1 MPDITFLLVRSRL
14 ISGLEETLTRG
25 SCLRRL
31 VVPAMLVS
39 VLLSSTAAP
48 RAHAQND
55 APIFTW
61 PGKVKV
67 STSTLEIREGESAT
81 YNLWLTR
88 QPSADGWWV
97 RVHVDGVVRYDGG
110 FDQDEGYKGI
120 RWTPSVGWEFNKNNS
135 NPAVATPPRGFTI
148 RAVQDADDEDELVE
162 FTHEVWDENTNC
174 PPSLHG
180 IAKVTVRIIDDDRDS
195 GGTLPKLSIQDTPV
209 VEGNTAEFRVRLT
222 PSSEQTV
229 TVDFATADVT
239 AEAGTDYTAQSDTL
253 TFRAGQTIK
262 RIFVPTTDDR
272 FHEPE
277 EHFRVT
283 LSNPSGAT
291 LADATGEGR
300 ISDNDRPE
308 LSIGSASV
316 EEGNTARFEVRLA
329 PPSEQ
334 TVTVAYATMNVT
346 AEAGTDY
353 TARSGTLTFSA
364 RQTMMTI
371 SVPTTDDTER
381 ESDEHFRVTLSNPS
395 GATLND
401 ATGEGTIFDNDG
413 GPTMPELSIGD
424 ASVEEGGMARFEV
437 RLAPSN
443 DQTVTVAYSTTDG
456 TAAAGTDY
464 TAQSDTLT
472 FPASQTAVT
481 MTISVQTTD
490 DDEQESDERFMVIL
504 SSPSGATLNYDT
516 GEGTIIDND
525 GDGGGGNG
533 GGNGGGGGDGG
544 GGGGGDGSRDVGELT
559 TLSIDDATVVEG
571 DLAKFEVTLS
581 EAATAV
587 VMVDYS
593 TVDGTAVARSDYT
606 TTSGTLSFEQ
616 GEERKTI
623 LVPTV
628 QDATAEET
636 EVFTMQLSSPS
647 GATVA
652 NGTGTGTITD
662 DDEPPMLTIDDA
674 PPVDEGDAAAFVVRL
689 SAASGLAVTVA
700 YRTVDGTAVAGL
712 DYKSASGELRFEPG
726 ETTQTVSVETLEDEL
741 SEDAERFTVELSAAL
756 GATVADGV
764 GEGTISDDDDAPE
777 LSIDDVPAVSEG
789 ETAEFTV
796 RLSEAS
802 GRAVTVS
809 YRTVDGTAVAGS
821 DYKSASGELRFEPGE
836 TTQTVSV
843 ETLEDELSE
852 DAERFTV
859 ELSAALG
866 ATVADG
872 VGEGTIS
879 DDDDAPELSIDDA
892 PAVSEGETAEFTVRL
907 SEASGRAVTVSYRT
921 VDGTAVAGSD
931 YKSASGELR
940 FEPGETTQTVSV
952 ETLADELAEDAE
964 QFTVELSAALGATVA
979 DGVGEGTISD
989 DDDAP
994 ELSIDDAPAVS
1005 EGETAEFTVRLS
1017 EASGR
1022 AVTVSYRTVDGT
1034 AVAGSDYKSA
1044 SGELRFEPGETT
1056 QTVSVETLADELAE
1070 DAEQFTVELSAAL
1083 GATVADGVGEGT
1095 ISDDDDAPELSIDD
1109 VPAVSEGETAEF
1121 TVRLSATSGRAV
1133 TVSYRTVDGTAEAGL
1148 DYKSASG
1155 ELRFEP
1161 GETTQTVSVET
1172 LEDELSEDAERFTV
1186 ELSAA
1191 SGATVSDGVGEGT
1204 ISDDDDAP
1212 ELSIDDAP
1220 AVSEGETAEFTV
1232 RLSEASGRAVT
1243 VSYRTVDGTAV
1254 AGLDYAAT
1262 EGTLRY
1268 EPGETTQ
1275 AISVE
1280 TLADGLA
1287 DDVER
1292 FTVELSAPSGAT
1304 VADGTGVGTIT
1315 DDVKERI
1322 GKINRV
1328 ILPEVGRALAFSA
1341 VTCRIDQVLAGGT
1354 TRGRA
1359 ALPPARP
1366 SLSPALASGRW
1377 ASQPSL
1383 SGRPSLSPA
1392 LTSGRWAAAGTQ
1404 PLPLERTLDDLS
1416 FPARSQEEEGGDG
1429 RFAAWGCADHRNLS
1443 GDPYGP
1449 IAWSG
1454 GVSSVHMGAD
1464 TRLGPG
1470 LLAGLS
1476 LSRSWGSFDYQV
1488 GGRNSAAS
1496 GGEYQLGMA
1505 GVHPYLAWSVSPD
1518 LDVWGTV
1525 SHYWGDIRI
1534 VDDLV
1539 GRVQTSPATL
1549 NSGMM
1554 GVSGRLMTRG
1564 ATTVK
1569 LKGDWG
1575 LASINAAGGGKVFE
1589 EATANIR
1596 RLRLRTEVSHARKLS
1611 AGKSLTPWGE
1621 LGVRHDGGDGQH
1633 GAGLEVGGGLRFQ
1646 DLGGGLTAES
1656 YGRWLALHHG
1666 TLQEWGFGA
1675 LLRYAPGRSGRGPS
1689 VSLGPSW
1696 GDTASGVQRLWE
1708 RGVTDPTLYEVPGS
1722 RLDAQFGYGF
1732 TAFRGRGLLTPYAR
1746 LSLAHDA
1753 ARGYRLGSRLALG
1766 PSASVSIEAQ
1776 RREYPAAP
1784 INHALL
1790 VLGTLQF

>member
-1 MPDITFLLVRSRL
+1 
-14 ISGLEETLTRG
+14 
-25 SCLRRL
+25 
-31 VVPAMLVS
+31 MLVS
-39 VLLSSTAAP
+39 ALLSSTAAP

-135 NPAVATPPRGFTI
+135 NPAVATPPRGVTI

-174 PPSLHG
+174 PPSLHW

-504 SSPSGATLNYDT
+504 SSPSGATLNDDT

-533 GGNGGGGGDGG
+533 GGGGDGG
-544 GGGGGDGSRDVGELT
+544 GGSDDGDGDGSRDVGELP

-700 YRTVDGTAVAGL
+700 YRTVDGTAEAGL

-741 SEDAERFTVELSAAL
+741 SEDAERFTVELSAAS
-756 GATVADGV
+756 GATVSDG
-764 GEGTISDDDDAPE
+764 I
-777 LSIDDVPAVSEG
+777 
-789 ETAEFTV
+789 
-796 RLSEAS
+796 
-802 GRAVTVS
+802 
-809 YRTVDGTAVAGS
+809 
-821 DYKSASGELRFEPGE
+821 
-836 TTQTVSV
+836 
-843 ETLEDELSE
+843 
-852 DAERFTV
+852 
-859 ELSAALG
+859 
-866 ATVADG
+866 
-872 VGEGTIS
+872 GEGTIS

-907 SEASGRAVTVSYRT
+907 SEASGAAVSVSYRT

-940 FEPGETTQTVSV
+940 FEPGEAARTVTV
-952 ETLADELAEDAE
+952 ETLADELAEDTE
-964 QFTVELSAALGATVA
+964 QFTVELSA
-979 DGVGEGTISD
+979 
-989 DDDAP
+989 P
-994 ELSIDDAPAVS
+994 
-1005 EGETAEFTVRLS
+1005 
-1017 EASGR
+1017 
-1022 AVTVSYRTVDGT
+1022 
-1034 AVAGSDYKSA
+1034 
-1044 SGELRFEPGETT
+1044 
-1056 QTVSVETLADELAE
+1056 
-1070 DAEQFTVELSAAL
+1070 L

-1191 SGATVSDGVGEGT
+1191 SGATVSDGIGEGT

-1232 RLSEASGRAVT
+1232 RLSEASGAAVS

-1275 AISVE
+1275 AISAE

-1287 DDVER
+1287 EDVER

-1304 VADGTGVGTIT
+1304 VSDGTGVGTIT

-1746 LSLAHDA
+1746 LSLAHEA

>member
-1 MPDITFLLVRSRL
+1 
-14 ISGLEETLTRG
+14 
-25 SCLRRL
+25 
-31 VVPAMLVS
+31 MLVS
-39 VLLSSTAAP
+39 ALLSSTAAP

-110 FDQDEGYKGI
+110 FDQPEGYKGI

-277 EHFRVT
+277 ERFRVT

-291 LADATGEGR
+291 LADATGEGM

-504 SSPSGATLNYDT
+504 SSPSGATLNDDT

-544 GGGGGDGSRDVGELT
+544 GGGSDDGDGDGDGDGSRDVGELP

-700 YRTVDGTAVAGL
+700 YRTVDGTAVAG
-712 DYKSASGELRFEPG
+712 
-726 ETTQTVSVETLEDEL
+726 
-741 SEDAERFTVELSAAL
+741 
-756 GATVADGV
+756 
-764 GEGTISDDDDAPE
+764 
-777 LSIDDVPAVSEG
+777 
-789 ETAEFTV
+789 
-796 RLSEAS
+796 
-802 GRAVTVS
+802 
-809 YRTVDGTAVAGS
+809 S

-836 TTQTVSV
+836 TTQTV
-843 ETLEDELSE
+843 T
-852 DAERFTV
+852 
-859 ELSAALG
+859 
-866 ATVADG
+866 
-872 VGEGTIS
+872 
-879 DDDDAPELSIDDA
+879 
-892 PAVSEGETAEFTVRL
+892 
-907 SEASGRAVTVSYRT
+907 
-921 VDGTAVAGSD
+921 
-931 YKSASGELR
+931 
-940 FEPGETTQTVSV
+940 V
-952 ETLADELAEDAE
+952 ETLADELAEDTE
-964 QFTVELSAALGATVA
+964 QFTVELSA
-979 DGVGEGTISD
+979 
-989 DDDAP
+989 P
-994 ELSIDDAPAVS
+994 
-1005 EGETAEFTVRLS
+1005 
-1017 EASGR
+1017 
-1022 AVTVSYRTVDGT
+1022 
-1034 AVAGSDYKSA
+1034 
-1044 SGELRFEPGETT
+1044 
-1056 QTVSVETLADELAE
+1056 
-1070 DAEQFTVELSAAL
+1070 L

-1133 TVSYRTVDGTAEAGL
+1133 TVSYRTVDGTAVAGSDYKSASGEL
-1148 DYKSASG
+1148 LFEPGETTQTVTVETLADELAEDTEQFTVELSAPLGATVADGVGEGTISDDDDAPELSIDDAPAVSEGETAEFTVRLSATSGRAVTVSYRTVDGTAVAGSDYKSASG
-1155 ELRFEP
+1155 ELRYEP

-1191 SGATVSDGVGEGT
+1191 SVATVSDGIGEGT

-1232 RLSEASGRAVT
+1232 RLSEASGAAVS

-1254 AGLDYAAT
+1254 AGRDYAAT

-1275 AISVE
+1275 TISAE

-1287 DDVER
+1287 EDVER

-1315 DDVKERI
+1315 DDAKERI

-1328 ILPEVGRALAFSA
+1328 ILPEVVRALAFSA

-1377 ASQPSL
+1377 ASQPPL

-1416 FPARSQEEEGGDG
+1416 FPARLQEEEGGDG

-1488 GGRNSAAS
+1488 GGRNSAAG

-1656 YGRWLALHHG
+1656 YGRWLASHHG

-1776 RREYPAAP
+1776 RREHPAAP

>member
-1 MPDITFLLVRSRL
+1 M
-14 ISGLEETLTRG
+14 EETLTRG

-39 VLLSSTAAP
+39 ALLSSTAAP

-135 NPAVATPPRGFTI
+135 NPAVATPPRGVTI

-277 EHFRVT
+277 EHFRVN

-481 MTISVQTTD
+481 MTILVQTTD

-504 SSPSGATLNYDT
+504 SSPSGATLNDDT

-533 GGNGGGGGDGG
+533 GGGGDGG
-544 GGGGGDGSRDVGELT
+544 GGGGGGGGSDDGDGDGSRDVGELP

-700 YRTVDGTAVAGL
+700 YRTVDGTAVAG
-712 DYKSASGELRFEPG
+712 
-726 ETTQTVSVETLEDEL
+726 
-741 SEDAERFTVELSAAL
+741 
-756 GATVADGV
+756 
-764 GEGTISDDDDAPE
+764 
-777 LSIDDVPAVSEG
+777 
-789 ETAEFTV
+789 
-796 RLSEAS
+796 
-802 GRAVTVS
+802 
-809 YRTVDGTAVAGS
+809 S

-859 ELSAALG
+859 ELSAASG
-866 ATVADG
+866 ATVSDG
-872 VGEGTIS
+872 IGEGTIS

-907 SEASGRAVTVSYRT
+907 SEASGAAVSVSYRT

-940 FEPGETTQTVSV
+940 FEPGEAARTVTV
-952 ETLADELAEDAE
+952 ETLADELAEDTE
-964 QFTVELSAALGATVA
+964 QFTVELSA
-979 DGVGEGTISD
+979 
-989 DDDAP
+989 P
-994 ELSIDDAPAVS
+994 
-1005 EGETAEFTVRLS
+1005 
-1017 EASGR
+1017 
-1022 AVTVSYRTVDGT
+1022 
-1034 AVAGSDYKSA
+1034 
-1044 SGELRFEPGETT
+1044 
-1056 QTVSVETLADELAE
+1056 
-1070 DAEQFTVELSAAL
+1070 L

-1191 SGATVSDGVGEGT
+1191 SGATVSDGIGEGT

-1232 RLSEASGRAVT
+1232 RLSEASGAAVS

-1268 EPGETTQ
+1268 DPGETTQ
-1275 AISVE
+1275 AISAE

-1287 DDVER
+1287 EDVER

-1746 LSLAHDA
+1746 LSLAHEA

>member
-1 MPDITFLLVRSRL
+1 
-14 ISGLEETLTRG
+14 
-25 SCLRRL
+25 
-31 VVPAMLVS
+31 MLVS
-39 VLLSSTAAP
+39 ALLSSTAAP

-110 FDQDEGYKGI
+110 FDQPEGYKGI

-135 NPAVATPPRGFTI
+135 NPAVATPPRGVTI

-277 EHFRVT
+277 ERFRVT

-504 SSPSGATLNYDT
+504 SSPSGATLNDDT

-544 GGGGGDGSRDVGELT
+544 GGGSDDGGGGGDGSRDVGELP

-700 YRTVDGTAVAGL
+700 YRTVDGTAVAGS

-726 ETTQTVSVETLEDEL
+726 EAARTVTVETLADEL
-741 SEDAERFTVELSAAL
+741 AEDTEQFTVELSAPL

-777 LSIDDVPAVSEG
+777 LSIDDAPAVSEG

-796 RLSEAS
+796 RLSATSGRAVTVSYRTVDGTAVAGSDYKSASGELRFEPGEAARTVTVETLADELAEDTEQFTVELSAPLGATVADGVGEGTISDDDDAPELSIDDAPAVSEGETAEFTVRLSATSGRAVTVSYRTVDGTAVAGSDYKSASGELRFEPGETTRTVTVETLADELAEDTEQFTVELSAPLGATVADGVGEGTISDDDDAPELSIDDAPAVSEGETAEFTVRLSATSGRAVTVSYRTVDGTAVAGSDYKSASGELRFEPGEAARTVTVETLADELAEDTEQFTVELSAPLGATVADGVGEGTISDDDDAPELSIDDAPAVSEGETAEFTVRLSATS

-859 ELSAALG
+859 ELSAASV
-866 ATVADG
+866 ATVSDG
-872 VGEGTIS
+872 IGEGTIS

-907 SEASGRAVTVSYRT
+907 SEASGA
-921 VDGTAVAGSD
+921 
-931 YKSASGELR
+931 
-940 FEPGETTQTVSV
+940 
-952 ETLADELAEDAE
+952 
-964 QFTVELSAALGATVA
+964 
-979 DGVGEGTISD
+979 
-989 DDDAP
+989 
-994 ELSIDDAPAVS
+994 AVS
-1005 EGETAEFTVRLS
+1005 
-1017 EASGR
+1017 
-1022 AVTVSYRTVDGT
+1022 
-1034 AVAGSDYKSA
+1034 
-1044 SGELRFEPGETT
+1044 
-1056 QTVSVETLADELAE
+1056 
-1070 DAEQFTVELSAAL
+1070 
-1083 GATVADGVGEGT
+1083 
-1095 ISDDDDAPELSIDD
+1095 
-1109 VPAVSEGETAEF
+1109 
-1121 TVRLSATSGRAV
+1121 
-1133 TVSYRTVDGTAEAGL
+1133 
-1148 DYKSASG
+1148 
-1155 ELRFEP
+1155 
-1161 GETTQTVSVET
+1161 
-1172 LEDELSEDAERFTV
+1172 
-1186 ELSAA
+1186 
-1191 SGATVSDGVGEGT
+1191 
-1204 ISDDDDAP
+1204 
-1212 ELSIDDAP
+1212 
-1220 AVSEGETAEFTV
+1220 
-1232 RLSEASGRAVT
+1232 

-1275 AISVE
+1275 TISAE

-1287 DDVER
+1287 EDVER

-1315 DDVKERI
+1315 DDAKERI

-1377 ASQPSL
+1377 ASQPPL

-1488 GGRNSAAS
+1488 GGRNSAAG

-1525 SHYWGDIRI
+1525 SHYRGDIRI

-1633 GAGLEVGGGLRFQ
+1633 GTGLEVGGGLRFQ

-1656 YGRWLALHHG
+1656 YGRWLASHHG

>member
-1 MPDITFLLVRSRL
+1 M
-14 ISGLEETLTRG
+14 ETL
-25 SCLRRL
+25 
-31 VVPAMLVS
+31 
-39 VLLSSTAAP
+39 
-48 RAHAQND
+48 
-55 APIFTW
+55 
-61 PGKVKV
+61 
-67 STSTLEIREGESAT
+67 
-81 YNLWLTR
+81 
-88 QPSADGWWV
+88 
-97 RVHVDGVVRYDGG
+97 
-110 FDQDEGYKGI
+110 
-120 RWTPSVGWEFNKNNS
+120 
-135 NPAVATPPRGFTI
+135 
-148 RAVQDADDEDELVE
+148 EDELAEDAERFTVE
-162 FTHEVWDENTNC
+162 
-174 PPSLHG
+174 
-180 IAKVTVRIIDDDRDS
+180 
-195 GGTLPKLSIQDTPV
+195 LS
-209 VEGNTAEFRVRLT
+209 A
-222 PSSEQTV
+222 
-229 TVDFATADVT
+229 A
-239 AEAGTDYTAQSDTL
+239 
-253 TFRAGQTIK
+253 
-262 RIFVPTTDDR
+262 
-272 FHEPE
+272 
-277 EHFRVT
+277 
-283 LSNPSGAT
+283 SGAT
-291 LADATGEGR
+291 V
-300 ISDNDRPE
+300 SDG
-308 LSIGSASV
+308 I
-316 EEGNTARFEVRLA
+316 
-329 PPSEQ
+329 
-334 TVTVAYATMNVT
+334 
-346 AEAGTDY
+346 
-353 TARSGTLTFSA
+353 
-364 RQTMMTI
+364 
-371 SVPTTDDTER
+371 
-381 ESDEHFRVTLSNPS
+381 
-395 GATLND
+395 
-401 ATGEGTIFDNDG
+401 GEGTI
-413 GPTMPELSIGD
+413 S
-424 ASVEEGGMARFEV
+424 
-437 RLAPSN
+437 
-443 DQTVTVAYSTTDG
+443 
-456 TAAAGTDY
+456 
-464 TAQSDTLT
+464 
-472 FPASQTAVT
+472 
-481 MTISVQTTD
+481 D
-490 DDEQESDERFMVIL
+490 DDDAPE
-504 SSPSGATLNYDT
+504 
-516 GEGTIIDND
+516 
-525 GDGGGGNG
+525 
-533 GGNGGGGGDGG
+533 
-544 GGGGGDGSRDVGELT
+544 
-559 TLSIDDATVVEG
+559 LSIDDAPAVSEGETAEFTVR
-571 DLAKFEVTLS
+571 LS
-581 EAATAV
+581 EA
-587 VMVDYS
+587 
-593 TVDGTAVARSDYT
+593 
-606 TTSGTLSFEQ
+606 
-616 GEERKTI
+616 
-623 LVPTV
+623 
-628 QDATAEET
+628 
-636 EVFTMQLSSPS
+636 S
-647 GATVA
+647 GA
-652 NGTGTGTITD
+652 
-662 DDEPPMLTIDDA
+662 
-674 PPVDEGDAAAFVVRL
+674 
-689 SAASGLAVTVA
+689 AVTVS
-700 YRTVDGTAVAGL
+700 YRTVDGTAVAGSDYKSASGEL
-712 DYKSASGELRFEPG
+712 RFEPGETARTVTVETLADELAEDTEQFTVELSAPLGATVADGVGEGTISDDDDAPELSIDDVPAVSEGETAEFTVRLSATSGRAVTVSYRTVDGTAEAGSDYKSASGELRFEPG

-741 SEDAERFTVELSAAL
+741 AEDAERFTVELSAPS
-756 GATVADGV
+756 GATVSDGI

-777 LSIDDVPAVSEG
+777 LSIDDAPAVSEG

-836 TTQTVSV
+836 TARTVTVETLADELAEDTEQFTVELSAPLGATVADGVGEGTISDDDDAPELSIDDVPAVSEGETAEFTVRLSATSGRAVTVSYRTVDGTAEAGSDYKSASGELRFEPGETTQTVSV
-843 ETLEDELSE
+843 ETLEDELAE

-859 ELSAALG
+859 ELSAPSG
-866 ATVADG
+866 ATVSDG
-872 VGEGTIS
+872 IGEGTIS

-952 ETLADELAEDAE
+952 ETLADGLAE
-964 QFTVELSAALGATVA
+964 
-979 DGVGEGTISD
+979 
-989 DDDAP
+989 
-994 ELSIDDAPAVS
+994 
-1005 EGETAEFTVRLS
+1005 
-1017 EASGR
+1017 
-1022 AVTVSYRTVDGT
+1022 
-1034 AVAGSDYKSA
+1034 
-1044 SGELRFEPGETT
+1044 
-1056 QTVSVETLADELAE
+1056 
-1070 DAEQFTVELSAAL
+1070 
-1083 GATVADGVGEGT
+1083 
-1095 ISDDDDAPELSIDD
+1095 
-1109 VPAVSEGETAEF
+1109 
-1121 TVRLSATSGRAV
+1121 
-1133 TVSYRTVDGTAEAGL
+1133 
-1148 DYKSASG
+1148 
-1155 ELRFEP
+1155 
-1161 GETTQTVSVET
+1161 
-1172 LEDELSEDAERFTV
+1172 
-1186 ELSAA
+1186 
-1191 SGATVSDGVGEGT
+1191 
-1204 ISDDDDAP
+1204 
-1212 ELSIDDAP
+1212 
-1220 AVSEGETAEFTV
+1220 
-1232 RLSEASGRAVT
+1232 
-1243 VSYRTVDGTAV
+1243 
-1254 AGLDYAAT
+1254 
-1262 EGTLRY
+1262 
-1268 EPGETTQ
+1268 
-1275 AISVE
+1275 
-1280 TLADGLA
+1280 
-1287 DDVER
+1287 DVER

-1392 LTSGRWAAAGTQ
+1392 LTSSRWAAAGTQ

-1732 TAFRGRGLLTPYAR
+1732 TAFRGGACSLPTRG
-1746 LSLAHDA
+1746 
-1753 ARGYRLGSRLALG
+1753 
-1766 PSASVSIEAQ
+1766 
-1776 RREYPAAP
+1776 
-1784 INHALL
+1784 
-1790 VLGTLQF
+1790 

>member
-1 MPDITFLLVRSRL
+1 
-14 ISGLEETLTRG
+14 
-25 SCLRRL
+25 
-31 VVPAMLVS
+31 MLVS
-39 VLLSSTAAP
+39 ALLSSTAAP

-135 NPAVATPPRGFTI
+135 NPAVATPPRGVTI

-504 SSPSGATLNYDT
+504 SSPSGATLNDDT

-533 GGNGGGGGDGG
+533 GGNGGGGG
-544 GGGGGDGSRDVGELT
+544 GGGGDGSRDVGELP

-700 YRTVDGTAVAGL
+700 YRTVDGTAEAGL

-741 SEDAERFTVELSAAL
+741 SEDAERFTVELSAASGATVSDGIGEGTISDDDDAPELSIDDAPAVSEGETAEFTVRLSEASGAAVSVSYRTVDGTAVAGSDYKSASGELRFEPGEAARTVTVETLADELAEDTEQFTVELSAPLGATVADGVGEGTISDDDDAPELSIDDAPAVSEGETAEFTVRLSATSGRAVTVSYRTVDGTAEAGLDYKSASGELRFEPGETTQTVSVETLEDELSEDAERFTVELSAPL

-796 RLSEAS
+796 RLSATS

-809 YRTVDGTAVAGS
+809 YRTVDGTAEAGL

-859 ELSAALG
+859 ELSA
-866 ATVADG
+866 
-872 VGEGTIS
+872 
-879 DDDDAPELSIDDA
+879 P
-892 PAVSEGETAEFTVRL
+892 
-907 SEASGRAVTVSYRT
+907 
-921 VDGTAVAGSD
+921 
-931 YKSASGELR
+931 
-940 FEPGETTQTVSV
+940 
-952 ETLADELAEDAE
+952 
-964 QFTVELSAALGATVA
+964 
-979 DGVGEGTISD
+979 
-989 DDDAP
+989 
-994 ELSIDDAPAVS
+994 
-1005 EGETAEFTVRLS
+1005 
-1017 EASGR
+1017 
-1022 AVTVSYRTVDGT
+1022 
-1034 AVAGSDYKSA
+1034 
-1044 SGELRFEPGETT
+1044 
-1056 QTVSVETLADELAE
+1056 
-1070 DAEQFTVELSAAL
+1070 L

-1191 SGATVSDGVGEGT
+1191 SGATVSDGIGEGT

-1232 RLSEASGRAVT
+1232 RLSEASGAAVS

-1275 AISVE
+1275 AISAE

-1287 DDVER
+1287 EDVER

>member
-1 MPDITFLLVRSRL
+1 MPDITGLLVCSRL
-14 ISGLEETLTRG
+14 ISGLEETLIRG

-39 VLLSSTAAP
+39 ALLSSTAAP

-110 FDQDEGYKGI
+110 FDQPEGYKGI

-135 NPAVATPPRGFTI
+135 NPAVATPPRGVTI

-262 RIFVPTTDDR
+262 RIFVPTTDDQ

-277 EHFRVT
+277 ERFRVT

-300 ISDNDRPE
+300 ISDNDWPE

-401 ATGEGTIFDNDG
+401 ATGEGAIFDNDG

-504 SSPSGATLNYDT
+504 SSPSGATLNDDT

-525 GDGGGGNG
+525 GDSG

-544 GGGGGDGSRDVGELT
+544 GGGSDDGDGDGSRDVGELP

-689 SAASGLAVTVA
+689 SAASGLAVTVS
-700 YRTVDGTAVAGL
+700 YRTVDGTAVAGS

-741 SEDAERFTVELSAAL
+741 SEDAERFTVELSAASGATVSDGIGEGTISDDDDVPELSIDDVPAVSEGETAEFTVRLSATSGRAVTVSYRTVDGTAVAGSDYKSASGELRFEPGEAARTVTVETLADELAEDTEQFTVELSAPL

-796 RLSEAS
+796 RLSATS

-859 ELSAALG
+859 ELSAASG
-866 ATVADG
+866 ATVSDG
-872 VGEGTIS
+872 IGEGTIS
-879 DDDDAPELSIDDA
+879 DDDD
-892 PAVSEGETAEFTVRL
+892 V
-907 SEASGRAVTVSYRT
+907 
-921 VDGTAVAGSD
+921 
-931 YKSASGELR
+931 
-940 FEPGETTQTVSV
+940 
-952 ETLADELAEDAE
+952 
-964 QFTVELSAALGATVA
+964 
-979 DGVGEGTISD
+979 
-989 DDDAP
+989 
-994 ELSIDDAPAVS
+994 
-1005 EGETAEFTVRLS
+1005 
-1017 EASGR
+1017 
-1022 AVTVSYRTVDGT
+1022 
-1034 AVAGSDYKSA
+1034 
-1044 SGELRFEPGETT
+1044 
-1056 QTVSVETLADELAE
+1056 
-1070 DAEQFTVELSAAL
+1070 
-1083 GATVADGVGEGT
+1083 
-1095 ISDDDDAPELSIDD
+1095 
-1109 VPAVSEGETAEF
+1109 
-1121 TVRLSATSGRAV
+1121 
-1133 TVSYRTVDGTAEAGL
+1133 
-1148 DYKSASG
+1148 
-1155 ELRFEP
+1155 
-1161 GETTQTVSVET
+1161 
-1172 LEDELSEDAERFTV
+1172 
-1186 ELSAA
+1186 
-1191 SGATVSDGVGEGT
+1191 
-1204 ISDDDDAP
+1204 P

-1275 AISVE
+1275 TISAE

-1287 DDVER
+1287 EDVER

-1315 DDVKERI
+1315 DDAKERI

-1377 ASQPSL
+1377 ASQPPL

-1392 LTSGRWAAAGTQ
+1392 LTSGRWAATGTQ

-1575 LASINAAGGGKVFE
+1575 LASINAAGGDKVFE

-1746 LSLAHDA
+1746 LSLAHEA

>member
-1 MPDITFLLVRSRL
+1 MPDITGLLVRSRL
-14 ISGLEETLTRG
+14 SSGLEETLTRG

-39 VLLSSTAAP
+39 ALLSSTAAP

-97 RVHVDGVVRYDGG
+97 RVHVDGVVRVDGG
-110 FDQDEGYKGI
+110 FDQPEGYKGI
-120 RWTPSVGWEFNKNNS
+120 RWTPSVGWAFNKNNS
-135 NPAVATPPRGFTI
+135 NPAVATPPRGVTI

-174 PPSLHG
+174 PPSLKG

-277 EHFRVT
+277 ERFRVT

-413 GPTMPELSIGD
+413 GPTMPALSIGD

-504 SSPSGATLNYDT
+504 SSPSGATLNDDT

-544 GGGGGDGSRDVGELT
+544 GGGGGDGSRDVGELP

-700 YRTVDGTAVAGL
+700 YRTVDGTAVAGS

-726 ETTQTVSVETLEDEL
+726 EAARTVTVETLADEL
-741 SEDAERFTVELSAAL
+741 AEDTEQFTVELSAPL

-777 LSIDDVPAVSEG
+777 LSIDDAPAVSEG

-796 RLSEAS
+796 RLSATSGRAVTVSYRTVDGTAVAGSDYKSASGELRFEPGEAARTVTVETLADELAEDTEQFTVELSAPLGATVADGVGEGTISDDDDAPELSIDDAPAVSEGETAEFTVRLSATSGRAVTVSYRTVDGTAVAGSDYKSASGELRFEPGEAARTVTVETLADELAEDTEQFTVELSAPLGATVADGVGEGTISDDDDAPELSIDDAPAVSEGETAEFTVRLSATS

-859 ELSAALG
+859 ELSAASG
-866 ATVADG
+866 ATVSDG
-872 VGEGTIS
+872 IGEGTIS

-907 SEASGRAVTVSYRT
+907 SEASGA
-921 VDGTAVAGSD
+921 
-931 YKSASGELR
+931 
-940 FEPGETTQTVSV
+940 
-952 ETLADELAEDAE
+952 
-964 QFTVELSAALGATVA
+964 
-979 DGVGEGTISD
+979 
-989 DDDAP
+989 
-994 ELSIDDAPAVS
+994 AVS
-1005 EGETAEFTVRLS
+1005 
-1017 EASGR
+1017 
-1022 AVTVSYRTVDGT
+1022 
-1034 AVAGSDYKSA
+1034 
-1044 SGELRFEPGETT
+1044 
-1056 QTVSVETLADELAE
+1056 
-1070 DAEQFTVELSAAL
+1070 
-1083 GATVADGVGEGT
+1083 
-1095 ISDDDDAPELSIDD
+1095 
-1109 VPAVSEGETAEF
+1109 
-1121 TVRLSATSGRAV
+1121 
-1133 TVSYRTVDGTAEAGL
+1133 
-1148 DYKSASG
+1148 
-1155 ELRFEP
+1155 
-1161 GETTQTVSVET
+1161 
-1172 LEDELSEDAERFTV
+1172 
-1186 ELSAA
+1186 
-1191 SGATVSDGVGEGT
+1191 
-1204 ISDDDDAP
+1204 
-1212 ELSIDDAP
+1212 
-1220 AVSEGETAEFTV
+1220 
-1232 RLSEASGRAVT
+1232 

-1275 AISVE
+1275 TISAE

-1287 DDVER
+1287 EDVER

-1315 DDVKERI
+1315 DDAKERI

-1377 ASQPSL
+1377 ASQPPL

-1488 GGRNSAAS
+1488 GGRNSAAG

-1525 SHYWGDIRI
+1525 SHYRGDIRI

-1564 ATTVK
+1564 ATMVK

-1633 GAGLEVGGGLRFQ
+1633 GTGLEVGGGLRFQ

-1656 YGRWLALHHG
+1656 YGRWLASHHG

-1722 RLDAQFGYGF
+1722 HLDAQFGYGF

-1746 LSLAHDA
+1746 LSLTHDA

-1776 RREYPAAP
+1776 RRQYPAAP

>member
-1 MPDITFLLVRSRL
+1 MPDITCLLVRSRL

-39 VLLSSTAAP
+39 ALLSSTAAP

-135 NPAVATPPRGFTI
+135 NPAVATPPRGVTI

-504 SSPSGATLNYDT
+504 SSPSGATLNDDT

-533 GGNGGGGGDGG
+533 GGGGDGGGDGG
-544 GGGGGDGSRDVGELT
+544 GGGSDDGDGDGSRDVGELP

-700 YRTVDGTAVAGL
+700 YRTVDGTAEAGL

-741 SEDAERFTVELSAAL
+741 SEDAERFTVELSAAS
-756 GATVADGV
+756 GATVSDG
-764 GEGTISDDDDAPE
+764 I
-777 LSIDDVPAVSEG
+777 
-789 ETAEFTV
+789 
-796 RLSEAS
+796 
-802 GRAVTVS
+802 
-809 YRTVDGTAVAGS
+809 
-821 DYKSASGELRFEPGE
+821 
-836 TTQTVSV
+836 
-843 ETLEDELSE
+843 
-852 DAERFTV
+852 
-859 ELSAALG
+859 
-866 ATVADG
+866 
-872 VGEGTIS
+872 GEGTIS

-907 SEASGRAVTVSYRT
+907 SEASGAAVSVSYRT

-940 FEPGETTQTVSV
+940 FEPGEAARTVTV
-952 ETLADELAEDAE
+952 ETLADELAEDTE
-964 QFTVELSAALGATVA
+964 QFTVELSA
-979 DGVGEGTISD
+979 
-989 DDDAP
+989 P
-994 ELSIDDAPAVS
+994 
-1005 EGETAEFTVRLS
+1005 
-1017 EASGR
+1017 
-1022 AVTVSYRTVDGT
+1022 
-1034 AVAGSDYKSA
+1034 
-1044 SGELRFEPGETT
+1044 
-1056 QTVSVETLADELAE
+1056 
-1070 DAEQFTVELSAAL
+1070 L

-1191 SGATVSDGVGEGT
+1191 SGATVSDGIGEGT

-1232 RLSEASGRAVT
+1232 RLSEASGAAVS

-1275 AISVE
+1275 AISAE

-1287 DDVER
+1287 EDVER

-1359 ALPPARP
+1359 ALLPARP

-1746 LSLAHDA
+1746 LSLAHEA

>member
-1 MPDITFLLVRSRL
+1 MPDITGLLVRSRL

-39 VLLSSTAAP
+39 ALLSSTAAP

-110 FDQDEGYKGI
+110 FDQPEGYKGI

-135 NPAVATPPRGFTI
+135 NPAVATPPRGVTI

-277 EHFRVT
+277 ERFRVT

-334 TVTVAYATMNVT
+334 TVTVAYATVNVT

-504 SSPSGATLNYDT
+504 SSPSGATLNDDT

-544 GGGGGDGSRDVGELT
+544 GGGGGSRDVGELP

-689 SAASGLAVTVA
+689 SAASGLAVTVS
-700 YRTVDGTAVAGL
+700 YRTVDGTAVAGS
-712 DYKSASGELRFEPG
+712 DYKSASGELRFEPGETTQTVTVETLADELAEDTEQFTVELSAPLGATVADGIGEGTISDDDDAPELSIDDAPAVSEGETAEFTVRLSATSGRAVTVSYRTVDGTAVAGSDYKSALGELRFEPG

-741 SEDAERFTVELSAAL
+741 SEDAERFTVELSAASV
-756 GATVADGV
+756 ATVSDG
-764 GEGTISDDDDAPE
+764 I
-777 LSIDDVPAVSEG
+777 
-789 ETAEFTV
+789 
-796 RLSEAS
+796 
-802 GRAVTVS
+802 
-809 YRTVDGTAVAGS
+809 
-821 DYKSASGELRFEPGE
+821 
-836 TTQTVSV
+836 
-843 ETLEDELSE
+843 
-852 DAERFTV
+852 
-859 ELSAALG
+859 
-866 ATVADG
+866 
-872 VGEGTIS
+872 GEGTIS

-907 SEASGRAVTVSYRT
+907 SEASGAAVAVSYRT

-940 FEPGETTQTVSV
+940 FEPGEAARTVTV
-952 ETLADELAEDAE
+952 ETLADELAED
-964 QFTVELSAALGATVA
+964 T
-979 DGVGEGTISD
+979 
-989 DDDAP
+989 
-994 ELSIDDAPAVS
+994 
-1005 EGETAEFTVRLS
+1005 
-1017 EASGR
+1017 
-1022 AVTVSYRTVDGT
+1022 
-1034 AVAGSDYKSA
+1034 
-1044 SGELRFEPGETT
+1044 
-1056 QTVSVETLADELAE
+1056 
-1070 DAEQFTVELSAAL
+1070 
-1083 GATVADGVGEGT
+1083 
-1095 ISDDDDAPELSIDD
+1095 
-1109 VPAVSEGETAEF
+1109 
-1121 TVRLSATSGRAV
+1121 
-1133 TVSYRTVDGTAEAGL
+1133 
-1148 DYKSASG
+1148 
-1155 ELRFEP
+1155 
-1161 GETTQTVSVET
+1161 
-1172 LEDELSEDAERFTV
+1172 
-1186 ELSAA
+1186 
-1191 SGATVSDGVGEGT
+1191 
-1204 ISDDDDAP
+1204 
-1212 ELSIDDAP
+1212 
-1220 AVSEGETAEFTV
+1220 
-1232 RLSEASGRAVT
+1232 
-1243 VSYRTVDGTAV
+1243 
-1254 AGLDYAAT
+1254 
-1262 EGTLRY
+1262 
-1268 EPGETTQ
+1268 
-1275 AISVE
+1275 
-1280 TLADGLA
+1280 
-1287 DDVER
+1287 ER

-1315 DDVKERI
+1315 DGAKERI

-1377 ASQPSL
+1377 ASQPPL

-1392 LTSGRWAAAGTQ
+1392 LTSGRWAAAGAQ

-1416 FPARSQEEEGGDG
+1416 FPARSQEEEDGDG

-1488 GGRNSAAS
+1488 GGRNSAAG

-1525 SHYWGDIRI
+1525 SHYRGDIRI

-1633 GAGLEVGGGLRFQ
+1633 GTGLEVGGGLRFQ

-1656 YGRWLALHHG
+1656 YGRWLASHHG

-1708 RGVTDPTLYEVPGS
+1708 RGVTDPMLYEVPGS

>member
-1 MPDITFLLVRSRL
+1 MHQRL

-39 VLLSSTAAP
+39 ALLSSTAAP

-110 FDQDEGYKGI
+110 FDQPEGYKGI

-135 NPAVATPPRGFTI
+135 NPAVATPPRGVTI

-277 EHFRVT
+277 ERFRVT

-504 SSPSGATLNYDT
+504 SSPSGATLNDDT

-533 GGNGGGGGDGG
+533 GGNGSGGGDGG
-544 GGGGGDGSRDVGELT
+544 GGGGGSRDVGELP

-689 SAASGLAVTVA
+689 SAASGLAVTV
-700 YRTVDGTAVAGL
+700 
-712 DYKSASGELRFEPG
+712 
-726 ETTQTVSVETLEDEL
+726 
-741 SEDAERFTVELSAAL
+741 
-756 GATVADGV
+756 
-764 GEGTISDDDDAPE
+764 
-777 LSIDDVPAVSEG
+777 
-789 ETAEFTV
+789 
-796 RLSEAS
+796 
-802 GRAVTVS
+802 S

-821 DYKSASGELRFEPGE
+821 DYKSALGELRFEPGE
-836 TTQTVSV
+836 AARTVTV
-843 ETLEDELSE
+843 ETLADELAE
-852 DAERFTV
+852 DTEQFTV
-859 ELSAALG
+859 ELSAPLG

-907 SEASGRAVTVSYRT
+907 SATSGRAVTVSYRT
-921 VDGTAVAGSD
+921 MDGTAVAGSD

-940 FEPGETTQTVSV
+940 FEPGETTQTVTV
-952 ETLADELAEDAE
+952 ETLADELAEDTE
-964 QFTVELSAALGATVA
+964 QFTVELSAPLGATVA

-1017 EASGR
+1017 ATSGR

-1056 QTVSVETLADELAE
+1056 QTVTVETLADELAE
-1070 DAEQFTVELSAAL
+1070 DTEQFTVELSAPL

-1109 VPAVSEGETAEF
+1109 APAVSEGETAEF

-1133 TVSYRTVDGTAEAGL
+1133 TVSYRTVDGTAVAGS
-1148 DYKSASG
+1148 DYKSALGELRFEPGEAARTVTVETLADELAEDTEQFTVELSAPLGATVADGVGEGTISDDDDAPELSIDDAPAVSEGETAEFTVRLSATSGRAVTVSYRTVDGTAVAGSDYKSALG

-1191 SGATVSDGVGEGT
+1191 SVATVSDGIGEGT

-1232 RLSEASGRAVT
+1232 RLSEASGAAVS

-1254 AGLDYAAT
+1254 AGSDYKSASG
-1262 EGTLRY
+1262 ELRF
-1268 EPGETTQ
+1268 EPGEAARTVT
-1275 AISVE
+1275 VE
-1280 TLADGLA
+1280 TLADELA
-1287 DDVER
+1287 EDTEW

-1304 VADGTGVGTIT
+1304 VTDGTGVGTIT
-1315 DDVKERI
+1315 DGAKERI

-1377 ASQPSL
+1377 ASQPPL

-1392 LTSGRWAAAGTQ
+1392 LTSGRWAAAGAQ

-1416 FPARSQEEEGGDG
+1416 FPARSQEEEDGDG

-1488 GGRNSAAS
+1488 GGRNSAAG

-1525 SHYWGDIRI
+1525 SHYRGDIRI

-1633 GAGLEVGGGLRFQ
+1633 GTGLEVGGGLRFQ

-1656 YGRWLALHHG
+1656 YGRWLASHHG

-1722 RLDAQFGYGF
+1722 LLDAQFGYGF

-1753 ARGYRLGSRLALG
+1753 TRGYRLGSRLALG

>member
-1 MPDITFLLVRSRL
+1 
-14 ISGLEETLTRG
+14 
-25 SCLRRL
+25 
-31 VVPAMLVS
+31 MLVS
-39 VLLSSTAAP
+39 ALLSSTAAP

-110 FDQDEGYKGI
+110 FDQPEGYKGI

-135 NPAVATPPRGFTI
+135 NPAVATPPRGVTI

-239 AEAGTDYTAQSDTL
+239 AEEGTDYTAQSDTL

-277 EHFRVT
+277 ERFRVT

-346 AEAGTDY
+346 AAAGTDY

-504 SSPSGATLNYDT
+504 SSPSGATLNDDT

-533 GGNGGGGGDGG
+533 GGNGGGGNGGDGG
-544 GGGGGDGSRDVGELT
+544 GGGGGSDDGDGDGDGSRDVGELP

-571 DLAKFEVTLS
+571 DLAKFEVALS

-689 SAASGLAVTVA
+689 SAASGLAVTV
-700 YRTVDGTAVAGL
+700 
-712 DYKSASGELRFEPG
+712 
-726 ETTQTVSVETLEDEL
+726 
-741 SEDAERFTVELSAAL
+741 
-756 GATVADGV
+756 
-764 GEGTISDDDDAPE
+764 
-777 LSIDDVPAVSEG
+777 
-789 ETAEFTV
+789 
-796 RLSEAS
+796 
-802 GRAVTVS
+802 S

-836 TTQTVSV
+836 
-843 ETLEDELSE
+843 
-852 DAERFTV
+852 
-859 ELSAALG
+859 AA
-866 ATVADG
+866 
-872 VGEGTIS
+872 
-879 DDDDAPELSIDDA
+879 
-892 PAVSEGETAEFTVRL
+892 R
-907 SEASGRAVTVSYRT
+907 
-921 VDGTAVAGSD
+921 
-931 YKSASGELR
+931 
-940 FEPGETTQTVSV
+940 TVSV
-952 ETLADELAEDAE
+952 ETLADELAEDTE
-964 QFTVELSAALGATVA
+964 QFTVELSA
-979 DGVGEGTISD
+979 
-989 DDDAP
+989 P
-994 ELSIDDAPAVS
+994 
-1005 EGETAEFTVRLS
+1005 
-1017 EASGR
+1017 
-1022 AVTVSYRTVDGT
+1022 
-1034 AVAGSDYKSA
+1034 
-1044 SGELRFEPGETT
+1044 
-1056 QTVSVETLADELAE
+1056 
-1070 DAEQFTVELSAAL
+1070 L

-1133 TVSYRTVDGTAEAGL
+1133 TVSYRTVDGTAVAGS

-1161 GETTQTVSVET
+1161 GEAARTVSVET
-1172 LEDELSEDAERFTV
+1172 LADELAEDTEQFTV
-1186 ELSAA
+1186 ELSAPL
-1191 SGATVSDGVGEGT
+1191 GATVADGVGEGTISDDDDAPELSIDDVPAVSEGETAEFTVRLSATSGRAVTVSYRTVDGTAVAGSDYKSASGELRFEPGEAARTVSVETLADELAEDTEQFTVELSAPLGATVADGVGEGT

-1232 RLSEASGRAVT
+1232 RLSEASGAAVS

-1275 AISVE
+1275 TISAE

-1287 DDVER
+1287 EDVER

-1315 DDVKERI
+1315 DDAKERI

-1377 ASQPSL
+1377 ASQPPL

-1488 GGRNSAAS
+1488 GGRNSAAG

-1525 SHYWGDIRI
+1525 SHYRGDIRI

-1633 GAGLEVGGGLRFQ
+1633 GTGLEVGGGLRFQ

-1656 YGRWLALHHG
+1656 YGRWLASHHG
-1666 TLQEWGFGA
+1666 TLQEWGFGT

-1776 RREYPAAP
+1776 RREHPAAP

>member
-1 MPDITFLLVRSRL
+1 
-14 ISGLEETLTRG
+14 
-25 SCLRRL
+25 
-31 VVPAMLVS
+31 MLVS
-39 VLLSSTAAP
+39 ALLSSTAAP

-135 NPAVATPPRGFTI
+135 NPAVATPPRGVTI

-504 SSPSGATLNYDT
+504 SSPSGATLNDDT

-544 GGGGGDGSRDVGELT
+544 GGGGGGDGSRDVGELP

-700 YRTVDGTAVAGL
+700 YRTVDGTAEAGL

-741 SEDAERFTVELSAAL
+741 SEDAERFTVELSAAS
-756 GATVADGV
+756 GATVSDG
-764 GEGTISDDDDAPE
+764 I
-777 LSIDDVPAVSEG
+777 
-789 ETAEFTV
+789 
-796 RLSEAS
+796 
-802 GRAVTVS
+802 
-809 YRTVDGTAVAGS
+809 
-821 DYKSASGELRFEPGE
+821 
-836 TTQTVSV
+836 
-843 ETLEDELSE
+843 
-852 DAERFTV
+852 
-859 ELSAALG
+859 
-866 ATVADG
+866 
-872 VGEGTIS
+872 GEGTIS

-907 SEASGRAVTVSYRT
+907 SEASGAAVSVSYRT

-940 FEPGETTQTVSV
+940 FEPGEAARTVTV
-952 ETLADELAEDAE
+952 ETLADELAEDTE
-964 QFTVELSAALGATVA
+964 QFTVELSA
-979 DGVGEGTISD
+979 
-989 DDDAP
+989 P
-994 ELSIDDAPAVS
+994 
-1005 EGETAEFTVRLS
+1005 
-1017 EASGR
+1017 
-1022 AVTVSYRTVDGT
+1022 
-1034 AVAGSDYKSA
+1034 
-1044 SGELRFEPGETT
+1044 
-1056 QTVSVETLADELAE
+1056 
-1070 DAEQFTVELSAAL
+1070 L

-1191 SGATVSDGVGEGT
+1191 SGATVSDGIGEGT

-1232 RLSEASGRAVT
+1232 RLSEASGAAVSVSYRTVDGTAVAGSDYKSASGELRFEPGEAARTVTVETLADELAEDTEQFTVELSAPLGATVADGVGEGTISDDDDAPELSIDDVPAVSEGETAEFTVRLSATSGRAVT
-1243 VSYRTVDGTAV
+1243 VSYRTVDGTAEAGLDYKSASGELRFEPGETTQTVSVETLEDELSEDAERFTVELSAASGATVSDGIGEGTISDDDDAPELSIDDAPAVSEGETAEFTVRLSEASGAAVSVSYRTVDGTAV

-1275 AISVE
+1275 AISAE

-1287 DDVER
+1287 EDVER

-1366 SLSPALASGRW
+1366 SLSPALASGRWASQPSLSGRPSLSPALTSGRW

>member
-1 MPDITFLLVRSRL
+1 
-14 ISGLEETLTRG
+14 
-25 SCLRRL
+25 
-31 VVPAMLVS
+31 MLVS
-39 VLLSSTAAP
+39 ALLSSTAAP

-110 FDQDEGYKGI
+110 FDQPEGYKGI

-135 NPAVATPPRGFTI
+135 HPAVATPPRGVTI

-277 EHFRVT
+277 ERFRVT

-443 DQTVTVAYSTTDG
+443 NQTVTVAYSTTDG

-504 SSPSGATLNYDT
+504 SSPSGATLNDDT

-544 GGGGGDGSRDVGELT
+544 GGGGGSRDVGELP

-652 NGTGTGTITD
+652 NVTGTGTITD

-689 SAASGLAVTVA
+689 SAASGLAVTVS
-700 YRTVDGTAVAGL
+700 YRTVDGTAVAGS

-726 ETTQTVSVETLEDEL
+726 ETTQTVTVETLADEL
-741 SEDAERFTVELSAAL
+741 AEDTEQFTVELSAPL

-777 LSIDDVPAVSEG
+777 LSIDDAPAVSEG

-796 RLSEAS
+796 RLSATSGRAVTVSYRTVDGTAVAGSDYKSASGELRFEPGETTQTVTVETLADELAEDTEQFTVELSAPLGATVADGVGEGTISDDDDAPELSIDDAPAVSEGETAEFTVRLSATSGRAVTVSYRTVDGTAVARSDYKSASGELRFEPGETTQTVTVETLADELAEDTEQFTVELSAPLGATVADGVGEGTISDDDDAPELSIDDAPAVSEGETAEFTVRLSATSGRAVTVSYRTVDGTAVARSDYKSASGELRFEPGETTQTVTVETLADELAEDTEQFTVELSAPLGATVADGVGEGTISDDDDAPELSIDDAPAVSEGETAEFTVRLSATS

-859 ELSAALG
+859 ELSAPSV
-866 ATVADG
+866 ATVSDG
-872 VGEGTIS
+872 IGEGTIS

-907 SEASGRAVTVSYRT
+907 SEASGAAVSVSYRT

-940 FEPGETTQTVSV
+940 FEPGEAARTVTV
-952 ETLADELAEDAE
+952 ETLADELAED
-964 QFTVELSAALGATVA
+964 T
-979 DGVGEGTISD
+979 
-989 DDDAP
+989 
-994 ELSIDDAPAVS
+994 
-1005 EGETAEFTVRLS
+1005 
-1017 EASGR
+1017 
-1022 AVTVSYRTVDGT
+1022 
-1034 AVAGSDYKSA
+1034 
-1044 SGELRFEPGETT
+1044 
-1056 QTVSVETLADELAE
+1056 
-1070 DAEQFTVELSAAL
+1070 
-1083 GATVADGVGEGT
+1083 
-1095 ISDDDDAPELSIDD
+1095 
-1109 VPAVSEGETAEF
+1109 
-1121 TVRLSATSGRAV
+1121 
-1133 TVSYRTVDGTAEAGL
+1133 
-1148 DYKSASG
+1148 
-1155 ELRFEP
+1155 
-1161 GETTQTVSVET
+1161 
-1172 LEDELSEDAERFTV
+1172 ERFTV
-1186 ELSAA
+1186 K
-1191 SGATVSDGVGEGT
+1191 
-1204 ISDDDDAP
+1204 
-1212 ELSIDDAP
+1212 
-1220 AVSEGETAEFTV
+1220 
-1232 RLSEASGRAVT
+1232 
-1243 VSYRTVDGTAV
+1243 
-1254 AGLDYAAT
+1254 
-1262 EGTLRY
+1262 
-1268 EPGETTQ
+1268 
-1275 AISVE
+1275 
-1280 TLADGLA
+1280 
-1287 DDVER
+1287 
-1292 FTVELSAPSGAT
+1292 LSAPSGAT

-1315 DDVKERI
+1315 DGAKERI

-1377 ASQPSL
+1377 ASQPPL

-1392 LTSGRWAAAGTQ
+1392 LTSGRWAAAGAQ
-1404 PLPLERTLDDLS
+1404 PLPLERPLDDLS
-1416 FPARSQEEEGGDG
+1416 FPARSQEEEDGDG

-1488 GGRNSAAS
+1488 GGRNSAAG

-1525 SHYWGDIRI
+1525 SHYRGDIRI

-1633 GAGLEVGGGLRFQ
+1633 GTGVEVGGGLRFQ

-1656 YGRWLALHHG
+1656 YGRWLASHHG

-1722 RLDAQFGYGF
+1722 LLDAQFGYGF

>member
-1 MPDITFLLVRSRL
+1 
-14 ISGLEETLTRG
+14 
-25 SCLRRL
+25 
-31 VVPAMLVS
+31 MLVS
-39 VLLSSTAAP
+39 ALLSSTAAP

-135 NPAVATPPRGFTI
+135 NPAVATPPRGVTI

-504 SSPSGATLNYDT
+504 SSPSGATLNDDT

-533 GGNGGGGGDGG
+533 GGNGGGGG
-544 GGGGGDGSRDVGELT
+544 GGGGDGSRDVGELP

-700 YRTVDGTAVAGL
+700 YRTVDGTAEAGL

-741 SEDAERFTVELSAAL
+741 SEDAERFTVELSAAS
-756 GATVADGV
+756 GATVSDGI

-777 LSIDDVPAVSEG
+777 LSIDDAPAVSEG

-802 GRAVTVS
+802 GAAVSVS

-836 TTQTVSV
+836 AARTVTV
-843 ETLEDELSE
+843 ETLADELAE
-852 DAERFTV
+852 DTEQFTV
-859 ELSAALG
+859 ELSAPLG

-907 SEASGRAVTVSYRT
+907 SATSGRAVTVSYRT
-921 VDGTAVAGSD
+921 VDGTAEAGLD

-952 ETLADELAEDAE
+952 ETLEDELSEDAE
-964 QFTVELSAALGATVA
+964 RFTVELSA
-979 DGVGEGTISD
+979 
-989 DDDAP
+989 P
-994 ELSIDDAPAVS
+994 
-1005 EGETAEFTVRLS
+1005 
-1017 EASGR
+1017 
-1022 AVTVSYRTVDGT
+1022 
-1034 AVAGSDYKSA
+1034 
-1044 SGELRFEPGETT
+1044 
-1056 QTVSVETLADELAE
+1056 
-1070 DAEQFTVELSAAL
+1070 L

-1191 SGATVSDGVGEGT
+1191 SGATVSDGIGEGT

-1232 RLSEASGRAVT
+1232 RLSEASGAAVS

-1275 AISVE
+1275 AISAE

-1287 DDVER
+1287 EDVER

>member
-1 MPDITFLLVRSRL
+1 
-14 ISGLEETLTRG
+14 
-25 SCLRRL
+25 
-31 VVPAMLVS
+31 MLVS
-39 VLLSSTAAP
+39 ALLSSTAAP

-533 GGNGGGGGDGG
+533 GGNGGGGG
-544 GGGGGDGSRDVGELT
+544 GGGDGSRDVGELT

-700 YRTVDGTAVAGL
+700 YRTVDGTAEAGL
-712 DYKSASGELRFEPG
+712 
-726 ETTQTVSVETLEDEL
+726 
-741 SEDAERFTVELSAAL
+741 
-756 GATVADGV
+756 
-764 GEGTISDDDDAPE
+764 
-777 LSIDDVPAVSEG
+777 
-789 ETAEFTV
+789 
-796 RLSEAS
+796 
-802 GRAVTVS
+802 
-809 YRTVDGTAVAGS
+809 

-952 ETLADELAEDAE
+952 ETLADELAEDTE
-964 QFTVELSAALGATVA
+964 QFTVELSAPLGATVA

-1070 DAEQFTVELSAAL
+1070 DTEQFTVELSAPLGATVTDGVGEGTISDDDDAPELSIDDAPAVSEGETAEFTVRLSEASGRAVTVSYRTVDGTAVAGSDYKSASGELRFEPGETTQTVSVETLADELAEDTEQFTVELSAPL

-1191 SGATVSDGVGEGT
+1191 SGATVSDGIGEGT

-1696 GDTASGVQRLWE
+1696 GDTASGVQRLWD

-1746 LSLAHDA
+1746 LSLAHAA

>member
-1 MPDITFLLVRSRL
+1 MTEITGLLVRSRL

-39 VLLSSTAAP
+39 ALLSSTAAP

-110 FDQDEGYKGI
+110 FDQPEGYKGI

-229 TVDFATADVT
+229 TVDFTTADVT

-277 EHFRVT
+277 ERFRVT

-504 SSPSGATLNYDT
+504 SSPSGATLNDDT

-533 GGNGGGGGDGG
+533 GGNGGGGGGGGGGGNGGGNGGGG
-544 GGGGGDGSRDVGELT
+544 GGGGGDGSRDVGELP
-559 TLSIDDATVVEG
+559 TLSTDDATVVEG

-700 YRTVDGTAVAGL
+700 YRTVDGTAEAGS

-726 ETTQTVSVETLEDEL
+726 ETTETVSVETLEDEL
-741 SEDAERFTVELSAAL
+741 SEDAERFTVELSAAS
-756 GATVADGV
+756 GATVSDGI
-764 GEGTISDDDDAPE
+764 GEGTISDDDE
-777 LSIDDVPAVSEG
+777 
-789 ETAEFTV
+789 
-796 RLSEAS
+796 
-802 GRAVTVS
+802 
-809 YRTVDGTAVAGS
+809 
-821 DYKSASGELRFEPGE
+821 
-836 TTQTVSV
+836 
-843 ETLEDELSE
+843 
-852 DAERFTV
+852 
-859 ELSAALG
+859 
-866 ATVADG
+866 
-872 VGEGTIS
+872 
-879 DDDDAPELSIDDA
+879 APELSIDDA

-907 SEASGRAVTVSYRT
+907 SEASGAAVSVSYRT

-940 FEPGETTQTVSV
+940 FEQGEAARTVTV
-952 ETLADELAEDAE
+952 ETLADELAEDTE
-964 QFTVELSAALGATVA
+964 QFTVELSAPLGATVA

-989 DDDAP
+989 DDD
-994 ELSIDDAPAVS
+994 V
-1005 EGETAEFTVRLS
+1005 
-1017 EASGR
+1017 
-1022 AVTVSYRTVDGT
+1022 
-1034 AVAGSDYKSA
+1034 
-1044 SGELRFEPGETT
+1044 
-1056 QTVSVETLADELAE
+1056 
-1070 DAEQFTVELSAAL
+1070 
-1083 GATVADGVGEGT
+1083 
-1095 ISDDDDAPELSIDD
+1095 PELSIDD

-1133 TVSYRTVDGTAEAGL
+1133 TVSYRTVDGTAEAGS

-1161 GETTQTVSVET
+1161 GETTETVSVET

-1191 SGATVSDGVGEGT
+1191 SGATVSDGIGEGT
-1204 ISDDDDAP
+1204 ISDDDEAP

-1232 RLSEASGRAVT
+1232 RLSEASGAAVS

-1275 AISVE
+1275 TISAE

-1287 DDVER
+1287 EDVER

-1315 DDVKERI
+1315 DDAKERI

-1429 RFAAWGCADHRNLS
+1429 RFAAWGCAAHRNLS

-1708 RGVTDPTLYEVPGS
+1708 RGVTDPTLDEVPGS

-1746 LSLAHDA
+1746 LSLAHEA

>member
-1 MPDITFLLVRSRL
+1 
-14 ISGLEETLTRG
+14 
-25 SCLRRL
+25 
-31 VVPAMLVS
+31 MLVS
-39 VLLSSTAAP
+39 ALLSSTAAP

-291 LADATGEGR
+291 LANATGEGR

-504 SSPSGATLNYDT
+504 SSPSGATLNDDT

-525 GDGGGGNG
+525 GDGGNG

-544 GGGGGDGSRDVGELT
+544 GGNGGGNGGGGGGGGDGSRDVGELP

-636 EVFTMQLSSPS
+636 EVFTMQLSSQS

-689 SAASGLAVTVA
+689 SAASGLAVTVS
-700 YRTVDGTAVAGL
+700 YRTVDGTAVAGS
-712 DYKSASGELRFEPG
+712 DYKSASGELRFEPGETTQTVSVETLADELAEDTEQFTVELSAPLGATVADGIGEGTISDDDDAPELSIDDVPAVSEGETAEFTVRLSATSGRTVSVSYRTVDGTAVAGSDYKSASGGLRFEPG

-741 SEDAERFTVELSAAL
+741 SEDAEQFTVELSAASGATVSDGIGEGTISDDDDAPELSIDDAPAVSEGETAEFTVRLSAASGRAVSVSYRTVDGTAVAGSDYKSASGELRFEPGETTQTVSVETLADELAEDTEQFTVELSAPL

-796 RLSEAS
+796 RLSATS
-802 GRAVTVS
+802 GRTVSVS

-859 ELSAALG
+859 ELSAASG
-866 ATVADG
+866 ATVSDG
-872 VGEGTIS
+872 IGEGTIS

-907 SEASGRAVTVSYRT
+907 SAASGRAVSVSYRT

-940 FEPGETTQTVSV
+940 FEPGETTQ
-952 ETLADELAEDAE
+952 
-964 QFTVELSAALGATVA
+964 
-979 DGVGEGTISD
+979 
-989 DDDAP
+989 
-994 ELSIDDAPAVS
+994 
-1005 EGETAEFTVRLS
+1005 
-1017 EASGR
+1017 
-1022 AVTVSYRTVDGT
+1022 
-1034 AVAGSDYKSA
+1034 
-1044 SGELRFEPGETT
+1044 
-1056 QTVSVETLADELAE
+1056 
-1070 DAEQFTVELSAAL
+1070 
-1083 GATVADGVGEGT
+1083 
-1095 ISDDDDAPELSIDD
+1095 
-1109 VPAVSEGETAEF
+1109 
-1121 TVRLSATSGRAV
+1121 
-1133 TVSYRTVDGTAEAGL
+1133 
-1148 DYKSASG
+1148 
-1155 ELRFEP
+1155 
-1161 GETTQTVSVET
+1161 
-1172 LEDELSEDAERFTV
+1172 
-1186 ELSAA
+1186 
-1191 SGATVSDGVGEGT
+1191 
-1204 ISDDDDAP
+1204 
-1212 ELSIDDAP
+1212 
-1220 AVSEGETAEFTV
+1220 
-1232 RLSEASGRAVT
+1232 
-1243 VSYRTVDGTAV
+1243 
-1254 AGLDYAAT
+1254 
-1262 EGTLRY
+1262 
-1268 EPGETTQ
+1268 

-1287 DDVER
+1287 EDVER

-1304 VADGTGVGTIT
+1304 VSDGIGEGTIS

-1366 SLSPALASGRW
+1366 SLSPALASDRWASQPSLSGRPSLSPALTSGRW

-1575 LASINAAGGGKVFE
+1575 LARINAAGGGKVFE

-1790 VLGTLQF
+1790 VLVTLPF

>member
-1 MPDITFLLVRSRL
+1 
-14 ISGLEETLTRG
+14 
-25 SCLRRL
+25 
-31 VVPAMLVS
+31 MLVS
-39 VLLSSTAAP
+39 ALLSSTAAP
-48 RAHAQND
+48 RVHAQND

-135 NPAVATPPRGFTI
+135 NPAVATPPRGVTI

-504 SSPSGATLNYDT
+504 SSPSGATLNDDT

-533 GGNGGGGGDGG
+533 GGGGDGGGDGG
-544 GGGGGDGSRDVGELT
+544 GGGSDDGDGDGSRDVGELP

-700 YRTVDGTAVAGL
+700 YRTVDGTAEAGL

-741 SEDAERFTVELSAAL
+741 SEDAERFTVELSAAS
-756 GATVADGV
+756 GATVSDG
-764 GEGTISDDDDAPE
+764 I
-777 LSIDDVPAVSEG
+777 
-789 ETAEFTV
+789 
-796 RLSEAS
+796 
-802 GRAVTVS
+802 
-809 YRTVDGTAVAGS
+809 
-821 DYKSASGELRFEPGE
+821 
-836 TTQTVSV
+836 
-843 ETLEDELSE
+843 
-852 DAERFTV
+852 
-859 ELSAALG
+859 
-866 ATVADG
+866 
-872 VGEGTIS
+872 GEGTIS

-907 SEASGRAVTVSYRT
+907 SEASGAAVSVSYRT

-940 FEPGETTQTVSV
+940 FEPGEAARTVTV
-952 ETLADELAEDAE
+952 ETLADELAEDTE
-964 QFTVELSAALGATVA
+964 QFTVELSA
-979 DGVGEGTISD
+979 
-989 DDDAP
+989 P
-994 ELSIDDAPAVS
+994 
-1005 EGETAEFTVRLS
+1005 
-1017 EASGR
+1017 
-1022 AVTVSYRTVDGT
+1022 
-1034 AVAGSDYKSA
+1034 
-1044 SGELRFEPGETT
+1044 
-1056 QTVSVETLADELAE
+1056 
-1070 DAEQFTVELSAAL
+1070 L

-1191 SGATVSDGVGEGT
+1191 SGATVSDGIGEGT

-1232 RLSEASGRAVT
+1232 RLSEASGAAVS

-1275 AISVE
+1275 AISAE

-1287 DDVER
+1287 EDVER

-1359 ALPPARP
+1359 ALLPARP

-1746 LSLAHDA
+1746 LSLAHEA

>member
-1 MPDITFLLVRSRL
+1 
-14 ISGLEETLTRG
+14 
-25 SCLRRL
+25 
-31 VVPAMLVS
+31 MLVS
-39 VLLSSTAAP
+39 ALLSSTAAP

-135 NPAVATPPRGFTI
+135 NPAVATPPRGVTI

-195 GGTLPKLSIQDTPV
+195 GGTLPKLSIQDAPV

-413 GPTMPELSIGD
+413 GPTMPELSIGN

-504 SSPSGATLNYDT
+504 SSPSGATLNDDT

-544 GGGGGDGSRDVGELT
+544 GGGGDGNGGGGGDGSRDVGELP

-652 NGTGTGTITD
+652 NGTGTGTISD
-662 DDEPPMLTIDDA
+662 DDDA
-674 PPVDEGDAAAFVVRL
+674 PELSIDDVPAVSEGETAEFTVRL
-689 SAASGLAVTVA
+689 SATSGRAVSVS
-700 YRTVDGTAVAGL
+700 YRTVDGTAVAGS

-726 ETTQTVSVETLEDEL
+726 ETTQTVTVETLEDEL
-741 SEDAERFTVELSAAL
+741 SEDAERFTVELSAAS
-756 GATVADGV
+756 GATVSDGV

-802 GRAVTVS
+802 GAAVSVS

-836 TTQTVSV
+836 T
-843 ETLEDELSE
+843 
-852 DAERFTV
+852 A
-859 ELSAALG
+859 
-866 ATVADG
+866 
-872 VGEGTIS
+872 
-879 DDDDAPELSIDDA
+879 
-892 PAVSEGETAEFTVRL
+892 
-907 SEASGRAVTVSYRT
+907 RT
-921 VDGTAVAGSD
+921 VT
-931 YKSASGELR
+931 
-940 FEPGETTQTVSV
+940 V
-952 ETLADELAEDAE
+952 ETLADELAEDTE
-964 QFTVELSAALGATVA
+964 QFTVELSA
-979 DGVGEGTISD
+979 
-989 DDDAP
+989 P
-994 ELSIDDAPAVS
+994 
-1005 EGETAEFTVRLS
+1005 
-1017 EASGR
+1017 
-1022 AVTVSYRTVDGT
+1022 
-1034 AVAGSDYKSA
+1034 
-1044 SGELRFEPGETT
+1044 
-1056 QTVSVETLADELAE
+1056 
-1070 DAEQFTVELSAAL
+1070 L

-1133 TVSYRTVDGTAEAGL
+1133 SVSYRTVDGTAVAGL

-1161 GETTQTVSVET
+1161 GETTQTVTVET

-1232 RLSEASGRAVT
+1232 RLSEASGAAVS

-1262 EGTLRY
+1262 EGTLRF

-1275 AISVE
+1275 AISAE

-1287 DDVER
+1287 EDVER

-1366 SLSPALASGRW
+1366 SLSPALASGRWASQPSLSGRPSLSPALTSGRW

-1689 VSLGPSW
+1689 VSMGPSW
-1696 GDTASGVQRLWE
+1696 GDTASGMQRLWE

>member
-1 MPDITFLLVRSRL
+1 
-14 ISGLEETLTRG
+14 
-25 SCLRRL
+25 
-31 VVPAMLVS
+31 MLVS
-39 VLLSSTAAP
+39 ALLSSTAAP

-110 FDQDEGYKGI
+110 FDQPEGYKGI

-135 NPAVATPPRGFTI
+135 NPAVATPPRGVTI

-277 EHFRVT
+277 ERFRVT

-504 SSPSGATLNYDT
+504 SSPSGATLNDDT

-544 GGGGGDGSRDVGELT
+544 GGGSDDGDGDGDGDGSRDVGELP

-700 YRTVDGTAVAGL
+700 YRTVDGTAVAGS

-726 ETTQTVSVETLEDEL
+726 ETTQTVTVETLADEL
-741 SEDAERFTVELSAAL
+741 AEDTEQFTVELSAPL

-796 RLSEAS
+796 RLSATSGRAVTVSYRTVDGTAVAGSDYKSASGELRFEPGETTQTVTVETLADELAEDTEQFTVELSAPLGATVANGTGTGTITDDDEPPMLTIDDAPPVDEGDAAAFVVRLSAASGLAVTVAYRTVDGTAVAGSDYKSASGELRFEPGETTQTVTVETLADELAEDTEQFTVELSAPLGATVADGVGEGTISDDDDAPELSIDDVPAVSEGETAEFTVRLSATSGRAVTVSYRTVDGTAVAGSDYKSASGELRFEPGETTQTVTVETLADELAEDTEQFTVELSAPLGATVADGVGEGTISDDDDAPELSIDDAPAVSEGETAEFTVRLSATS

-859 ELSAALG
+859 ELSAASV
-866 ATVADG
+866 ATVSDG
-872 VGEGTIS
+872 IGEGTIS

-907 SEASGRAVTVSYRT
+907 SEASGAAVSVSYRT
-921 VDGTAVAGSD
+921 VDGTAVAG
-931 YKSASGELR
+931 R
-940 FEPGETTQTVSV
+940 
-952 ETLADELAEDAE
+952 
-964 QFTVELSAALGATVA
+964 
-979 DGVGEGTISD
+979 
-989 DDDAP
+989 
-994 ELSIDDAPAVS
+994 
-1005 EGETAEFTVRLS
+1005 
-1017 EASGR
+1017 
-1022 AVTVSYRTVDGT
+1022 
-1034 AVAGSDYKSA
+1034 
-1044 SGELRFEPGETT
+1044 
-1056 QTVSVETLADELAE
+1056 
-1070 DAEQFTVELSAAL
+1070 
-1083 GATVADGVGEGT
+1083 
-1095 ISDDDDAPELSIDD
+1095 
-1109 VPAVSEGETAEF
+1109 
-1121 TVRLSATSGRAV
+1121 
-1133 TVSYRTVDGTAEAGL
+1133 
-1148 DYKSASG
+1148 
-1155 ELRFEP
+1155 
-1161 GETTQTVSVET
+1161 
-1172 LEDELSEDAERFTV
+1172 
-1186 ELSAA
+1186 
-1191 SGATVSDGVGEGT
+1191 
-1204 ISDDDDAP
+1204 
-1212 ELSIDDAP
+1212 
-1220 AVSEGETAEFTV
+1220 
-1232 RLSEASGRAVT
+1232 
-1243 VSYRTVDGTAV
+1243 
-1254 AGLDYAAT
+1254 DYAAT

-1275 AISVE
+1275 TISAE

-1287 DDVER
+1287 EDVER

-1315 DDVKERI
+1315 DDAKERI

-1328 ILPEVGRALAFSA
+1328 ILPEVVRALAFSA

-1377 ASQPSL
+1377 ASQPPL

-1416 FPARSQEEEGGDG
+1416 FPARLQEEEGGDG

-1488 GGRNSAAS
+1488 GGRNSAAG

-1656 YGRWLALHHG
+1656 YGRWLASHHG

>member
-1 MPDITFLLVRSRL
+1 
-14 ISGLEETLTRG
+14 
-25 SCLRRL
+25 
-31 VVPAMLVS
+31 MLVS
-39 VLLSSTAAP
+39 ALLSSTAAP

-110 FDQDEGYKGI
+110 FDQPEGYKGI

-135 NPAVATPPRGFTI
+135 NPAVATPPRGVTI

-277 EHFRVT
+277 ERFRVT

-504 SSPSGATLNYDT
+504 SSPSGATLNDDT

-533 GGNGGGGGDGG
+533 GGNGSGGGDGG
-544 GGGGGDGSRDVGELT
+544 GGGGGSRDVGELP

-689 SAASGLAVTVA
+689 SAASGLAVTV
-700 YRTVDGTAVAGL
+700 
-712 DYKSASGELRFEPG
+712 
-726 ETTQTVSVETLEDEL
+726 
-741 SEDAERFTVELSAAL
+741 
-756 GATVADGV
+756 
-764 GEGTISDDDDAPE
+764 
-777 LSIDDVPAVSEG
+777 
-789 ETAEFTV
+789 
-796 RLSEAS
+796 
-802 GRAVTVS
+802 S

-821 DYKSASGELRFEPGE
+821 DYKSALGELRFEPGE
-836 TTQTVSV
+836 AARTVTV
-843 ETLEDELSE
+843 ETLADELAE
-852 DAERFTV
+852 DTEQFTV
-859 ELSAALG
+859 ELSAPLG

-907 SEASGRAVTVSYRT
+907 SATSGRAVTVSYRT

-940 FEPGETTQTVSV
+940 FEPGETTQTVTV
-952 ETLADELAEDAE
+952 ETLADELAEDTE
-964 QFTVELSAALGATVA
+964 QFTVELSAPLGATVA

-1017 EASGR
+1017 ATSGR

-1044 SGELRFEPGETT
+1044 SGELRFEPGEAAR
-1056 QTVSVETLADELAE
+1056 TVTVETLADELAE
-1070 DAEQFTVELSAAL
+1070 DTEQFTVELSAPL

-1109 VPAVSEGETAEF
+1109 APAVSEGETAEF

-1133 TVSYRTVDGTAEAGL
+1133 TVSYRTVDGTAVAGS
-1148 DYKSASG
+1148 DYKSALGELRFEPGEAARTVTVETLADELAEDTEQFTVELSAPLGATVADGVGEGTISDDDDAPELSIDDAPAVSEGETAEFTVRLSATSGRAVTVSYRTVDGTAVAGSDYKSALG

-1191 SGATVSDGVGEGT
+1191 SVATVSDGIGEGT

-1232 RLSEASGRAVT
+1232 RLSEASGAAVS

-1254 AGLDYAAT
+1254 AGSDYKSASG
-1262 EGTLRY
+1262 ELRF
-1268 EPGETTQ
+1268 EPGEAARTVT
-1275 AISVE
+1275 VE
-1280 TLADGLA
+1280 TLADELA
-1287 DDVER
+1287 EDTEW

-1304 VADGTGVGTIT
+1304 VTDGTGVGTIT
-1315 DDVKERI
+1315 DGAKERI

-1377 ASQPSL
+1377 ASQPPL

-1392 LTSGRWAAAGTQ
+1392 LTSGRWAAAGAQ

-1416 FPARSQEEEGGDG
+1416 FPARSQEEEDGDG

-1488 GGRNSAAS
+1488 GGRNSAAG

-1525 SHYWGDIRI
+1525 SHYRGDIRI

-1633 GAGLEVGGGLRFQ
+1633 GTGLEVGGGLRFQ

-1656 YGRWLALHHG
+1656 YGRWLASHHG

-1722 RLDAQFGYGF
+1722 LLDAQFGYGF

-1753 ARGYRLGSRLALG
+1753 TRGYRLGSRLALG

>member
-1 MPDITFLLVRSRL
+1 
-14 ISGLEETLTRG
+14 
-25 SCLRRL
+25 
-31 VVPAMLVS
+31 MLVS
-39 VLLSSTAAP
+39 ALLSSTAAP

-97 RVHVDGVVRYDGG
+97 RVHVDGVVRVDGG
-110 FDQDEGYKGI
+110 FDQPEGYKGI
-120 RWTPSVGWEFNKNNS
+120 RWTPSVGWAFNKNNS
-135 NPAVATPPRGFTI
+135 NPAVATPPRGVTI

-174 PPSLHG
+174 PPSLKG

-277 EHFRVT
+277 ERFRVT

-346 AEAGTDY
+346 AAAGTDY

-504 SSPSGATLNYDT
+504 SSPSGATLNDDT

-533 GGNGGGGGDGG
+533 GGRGGGGRGG
-544 GGGGGDGSRDVGELT
+544 GGGGSDDGDGDGDGSRDVGELP
-559 TLSIDDATVVEG
+559 TLSIDDAMVVEG
-571 DLAKFEVTLS
+571 DLAKFEVALS

-689 SAASGLAVTVA
+689 SAASGLAVTV
-700 YRTVDGTAVAGL
+700 
-712 DYKSASGELRFEPG
+712 
-726 ETTQTVSVETLEDEL
+726 
-741 SEDAERFTVELSAAL
+741 
-756 GATVADGV
+756 
-764 GEGTISDDDDAPE
+764 
-777 LSIDDVPAVSEG
+777 
-789 ETAEFTV
+789 
-796 RLSEAS
+796 
-802 GRAVTVS
+802 S

-843 ETLEDELSE
+843 ETLADELAE
-852 DAERFTV
+852 DTEQFTV
-859 ELSAALG
+859 ELSAPLGATVADGVGEGTISDDDDAPELSIDDAPAVSEGETAEFTVRLSATSGRAVTVSYRTVDGTAVAGSDYKSASGELRFEPEEAARTVSVETLADELAEDTEQFTVELSAPLGATVADGVGEGTISDDDDAPELSIDDAPAVSEGETAEFTVRLSATSGRAVTVSYRTVDGTAVAGSDYKSASGELRFEPEEAARTVSVETLADELAEDTEQFTVELSAPLG

-907 SEASGRAVTVSYRT
+907 SEASGA
-921 VDGTAVAGSD
+921 
-931 YKSASGELR
+931 
-940 FEPGETTQTVSV
+940 
-952 ETLADELAEDAE
+952 
-964 QFTVELSAALGATVA
+964 
-979 DGVGEGTISD
+979 
-989 DDDAP
+989 
-994 ELSIDDAPAVS
+994 AVS
-1005 EGETAEFTVRLS
+1005 
-1017 EASGR
+1017 
-1022 AVTVSYRTVDGT
+1022 
-1034 AVAGSDYKSA
+1034 
-1044 SGELRFEPGETT
+1044 
-1056 QTVSVETLADELAE
+1056 
-1070 DAEQFTVELSAAL
+1070 
-1083 GATVADGVGEGT
+1083 
-1095 ISDDDDAPELSIDD
+1095 
-1109 VPAVSEGETAEF
+1109 
-1121 TVRLSATSGRAV
+1121 
-1133 TVSYRTVDGTAEAGL
+1133 
-1148 DYKSASG
+1148 
-1155 ELRFEP
+1155 
-1161 GETTQTVSVET
+1161 
-1172 LEDELSEDAERFTV
+1172 
-1186 ELSAA
+1186 
-1191 SGATVSDGVGEGT
+1191 
-1204 ISDDDDAP
+1204 
-1212 ELSIDDAP
+1212 
-1220 AVSEGETAEFTV
+1220 
-1232 RLSEASGRAVT
+1232 

-1275 AISVE
+1275 TISAE

-1287 DDVER
+1287 EDVER

-1315 DDVKERI
+1315 DDAKERI

-1366 SLSPALASGRW
+1366 SLSPALASGRG
-1377 ASQPSL
+1377 ASQPPL

-1488 GGRNSAAS
+1488 GGRNSAAG

-1525 SHYWGDIRI
+1525 SHYRGDIRI

-1633 GAGLEVGGGLRFQ
+1633 GTGLEVGGGLRFQ

-1656 YGRWLALHHG
+1656 YGRWLASHHG
-1666 TLQEWGFGA
+1666 TLQEWGFGT

-1766 PSASVSIEAQ
+1766 PSASVSIEAE
-1776 RREYPAAP
+1776 RREHPAAP

>member
-1 MPDITFLLVRSRL
+1 
-14 ISGLEETLTRG
+14 
-25 SCLRRL
+25 
-31 VVPAMLVS
+31 MLVS
-39 VLLSSTAAP
+39 ALLSSTAAP

-110 FDQDEGYKGI
+110 FDQPEGYKGI

-135 NPAVATPPRGFTI
+135 NPAVATPPRGVTI

-277 EHFRVT
+277 ERFRVT

-504 SSPSGATLNYDT
+504 SSPSGATLNDDT

-533 GGNGGGGGDGG
+533 GGNGSGGGDGG
-544 GGGGGDGSRDVGELT
+544 GGGGGSRDVGELP

-689 SAASGLAVTVA
+689 SAASGLAVTV
-700 YRTVDGTAVAGL
+700 
-712 DYKSASGELRFEPG
+712 
-726 ETTQTVSVETLEDEL
+726 
-741 SEDAERFTVELSAAL
+741 
-756 GATVADGV
+756 
-764 GEGTISDDDDAPE
+764 
-777 LSIDDVPAVSEG
+777 
-789 ETAEFTV
+789 
-796 RLSEAS
+796 
-802 GRAVTVS
+802 S

-821 DYKSASGELRFEPGE
+821 DYKSALGELRFEPGE
-836 TTQTVSV
+836 AARTVTV
-843 ETLEDELSE
+843 ETLADELAE
-852 DAERFTV
+852 DTEQFTV
-859 ELSAALG
+859 ELSAPLG

-907 SEASGRAVTVSYRT
+907 SATSGRAVTVSYRT

-940 FEPGETTQTVSV
+940 FEPGETTQTVTV
-952 ETLADELAEDAE
+952 ETLADELAEDTE
-964 QFTVELSAALGATVA
+964 QFTVELSAPLGATVA

-1017 EASGR
+1017 ATSGR

-1044 SGELRFEPGETT
+1044 LGELRFEPGEAAR
-1056 QTVSVETLADELAE
+1056 TVTVETLADELAE
-1070 DAEQFTVELSAAL
+1070 DTEQFTVELSAPL

-1109 VPAVSEGETAEF
+1109 APAVSEGETAEF

-1133 TVSYRTVDGTAEAGL
+1133 TVSYRTVDGTAVAGS
-1148 DYKSASG
+1148 DYKSALGELRFEPGEAARTVTVETLADELAEDTEQFTVELSAPLGATVADGVGEGTISDDDDAPELSIDDAPAVSEGETAEFTVRLSATSGRAVTVSYRTVDGTAVAGSDYKSALG

-1191 SGATVSDGVGEGT
+1191 SVATVSDGIGEGT

-1232 RLSEASGRAVT
+1232 RLSEASGAAVS

-1254 AGLDYAAT
+1254 AGSDYKSASG
-1262 EGTLRY
+1262 ELRF
-1268 EPGETTQ
+1268 EPGEAARTVT
-1275 AISVE
+1275 VE
-1280 TLADGLA
+1280 TLADELA
-1287 DDVER
+1287 EDTEW

-1304 VADGTGVGTIT
+1304 VTDGTGVGTIT
-1315 DDVKERI
+1315 DGAKERI

-1377 ASQPSL
+1377 ASQPPL

-1392 LTSGRWAAAGTQ
+1392 LTSGRWAAAGAQ

-1416 FPARSQEEEGGDG
+1416 FPARSQEEEDGDG

-1488 GGRNSAAS
+1488 GGRNSAAG

-1525 SHYWGDIRI
+1525 SHYRGDIRI

-1633 GAGLEVGGGLRFQ
+1633 GTGLEVGGGLRFQ

-1656 YGRWLALHHG
+1656 YGRWLASHHG

-1722 RLDAQFGYGF
+1722 LLDAQFGYGF

-1753 ARGYRLGSRLALG
+1753 TRGYRLGSRLALG

>member
-1 MPDITFLLVRSRL
+1 MPDITGLLVRSRL

-25 SCLRRL
+25 SCLWRL

-39 VLLSSTAAP
+39 ALLSSTAAP

-88 QPSADGWWV
+88 QPSDDGWWV
-97 RVHVDGVVRYDGG
+97 RVHVDGFVRYDGG
-110 FDQDEGYKGI
+110 FDQPEGYKGI
-120 RWTPSVGWEFNKNNS
+120 RWVPSVGWQFNKNNS
-135 NPAVATPPRGFTI
+135 NPAVATPPRGVTI

-162 FTHEVWDENTNC
+162 FTHEVWDQNTNC

-277 EHFRVT
+277 ERFRVT

-316 EEGNTARFEVRLA
+316 EEGDTARFEVRLA

-334 TVTVAYATMNVT
+334 TVTVDFATMNVT

-437 RLAPSN
+437 RLTPSN
-443 DQTVTVAYSTTDG
+443 DQPVTVAYATADG

-504 SSPSGATLNYDT
+504 SSPPGATLNDDT

-525 GDGGGGNG
+525 GDDGNG
-533 GGNGGGGGDGG
+533 GGNGNGGGSDDGDGD
-544 GGGGGDGSRDVGELT
+544 GDGSRDVGELP

-636 EVFTMQLSSPS
+636 EVFTMQLSAPS

-700 YRTVDGTAVAGL
+700 YRTVDGTAVAG
-712 DYKSASGELRFEPG
+712 
-726 ETTQTVSVETLEDEL
+726 
-741 SEDAERFTVELSAAL
+741 
-756 GATVADGV
+756 
-764 GEGTISDDDDAPE
+764 
-777 LSIDDVPAVSEG
+777 
-789 ETAEFTV
+789 
-796 RLSEAS
+796 
-802 GRAVTVS
+802 
-809 YRTVDGTAVAGS
+809 S

-836 TTQTVSV
+836 T
-843 ETLEDELSE
+843 
-852 DAERFTV
+852 A
-859 ELSAALG
+859 
-866 ATVADG
+866 
-872 VGEGTIS
+872 
-879 DDDDAPELSIDDA
+879 
-892 PAVSEGETAEFTVRL
+892 
-907 SEASGRAVTVSYRT
+907 RT
-921 VDGTAVAGSD
+921 VT
-931 YKSASGELR
+931 
-940 FEPGETTQTVSV
+940 V
-952 ETLADELAEDAE
+952 ETLADELAEDTE
-964 QFTVELSAALGATVA
+964 QFTVELSA
-979 DGVGEGTISD
+979 
-989 DDDAP
+989 P
-994 ELSIDDAPAVS
+994 
-1005 EGETAEFTVRLS
+1005 
-1017 EASGR
+1017 
-1022 AVTVSYRTVDGT
+1022 
-1034 AVAGSDYKSA
+1034 
-1044 SGELRFEPGETT
+1044 
-1056 QTVSVETLADELAE
+1056 
-1070 DAEQFTVELSAAL
+1070 L

-1133 TVSYRTVDGTAEAGL
+1133 TVSYRTVDGTAVAGSDYKSASGELRFEPGEAARTVTVETLADELAEDTEQFTVELSAPLGATVADGVGEGTISDDDDAPELSIDDVPAVSEGETAAFVVRLSAASGL
-1148 DYKSASG
+1148 AVTVAYRTVDGTAVAGSDYKSASG

-1191 SGATVSDGVGEGT
+1191 SGATVSDGIGEGT

-1232 RLSEASGRAVT
+1232 RLSEASGAAVS

-1275 AISVE
+1275 TISAE

-1287 DDVER
+1287 EDVER

-1315 DDVKERI
+1315 DDAKERI

-1328 ILPEVGRALAFSA
+1328 ILPEVVRALAFSA

-1377 ASQPSL
+1377 ASQPPL

-1449 IAWSG
+1449 VAWSG

-1488 GGRNSAAS
+1488 GGRNSAAG

-1505 GVHPYLAWSVSPD
+1505 GVHPYLVWSVSPD

-1633 GAGLEVGGGLRFQ
+1633 GTGLEVGGGLRFQ

-1656 YGRWLALHHG
+1656 YGRWLASHHG

-1722 RLDAQFGYGF
+1722 HLDAQFGYGF
-1732 TAFRGRGLLTPYAR
+1732 TVFRGRGLLTPYAR
-1746 LSLAHDA
+1746 LSLAHEA

>member
-1 MPDITFLLVRSRL
+1 
-14 ISGLEETLTRG
+14 
-25 SCLRRL
+25 
-31 VVPAMLVS
+31 MLVS
-39 VLLSSTAAP
+39 ALLSSTAAP

-135 NPAVATPPRGFTI
+135 NPAVATPPRGVTI

-504 SSPSGATLNYDT
+504 SSPSGATLNDDT

-544 GGGGGDGSRDVGELT
+544 GGGGGGGSRDVGELPM
-559 TLSIDDATVVEG
+559 LSIDDATVVEG

-700 YRTVDGTAVAGL
+700 YRTVDGTAVAGSDYKSASGEL
-712 DYKSASGELRFEPG
+712 RFEPGEAARTVTVETLADELAEDTEQFTVELSAASGATVSDGIGEGTISDDDDAPELSIDDVPAVSEGETAEFTVRLSEASGAAVTVSYRTVDGTAVAGSDYKSASGELRFEPGETARTVTVETLADELAEDTEQFTVELSAPLGATVADGVGEGTISDDDDAPELSIDDVPAVSEGETAEFTVRLSATSGRAVTVSYRTVDGTAEAGSDYKSASGELRFEPG

-741 SEDAERFTVELSAAL
+741 AEDAERFTVELSAEDPS
-756 GATVADGV
+756 GATVSDGI

-777 LSIDDVPAVSEG
+777 LSIDDAPAVSEG

-836 TTQTVSV
+836 TARTVTVETLADELAEDTEQFTVELSAPLGATVADGVGEGTISDDDDAPELSIDDVPAVSEGETAEFTVRLSATSGRAVTVSYRTVDGTAEAGSDYKSASGELRFEPGETTQTVSV
-843 ETLEDELSE
+843 ETLEDELAE

-859 ELSAALG
+859 ELSAPSG
-866 ATVADG
+866 ATVSDG
-872 VGEGTIS
+872 IGEGTIS

-952 ETLADELAEDAE
+952 ETLADGLAE
-964 QFTVELSAALGATVA
+964 
-979 DGVGEGTISD
+979 
-989 DDDAP
+989 
-994 ELSIDDAPAVS
+994 
-1005 EGETAEFTVRLS
+1005 
-1017 EASGR
+1017 
-1022 AVTVSYRTVDGT
+1022 
-1034 AVAGSDYKSA
+1034 
-1044 SGELRFEPGETT
+1044 
-1056 QTVSVETLADELAE
+1056 
-1070 DAEQFTVELSAAL
+1070 
-1083 GATVADGVGEGT
+1083 
-1095 ISDDDDAPELSIDD
+1095 
-1109 VPAVSEGETAEF
+1109 
-1121 TVRLSATSGRAV
+1121 
-1133 TVSYRTVDGTAEAGL
+1133 
-1148 DYKSASG
+1148 
-1155 ELRFEP
+1155 
-1161 GETTQTVSVET
+1161 
-1172 LEDELSEDAERFTV
+1172 
-1186 ELSAA
+1186 
-1191 SGATVSDGVGEGT
+1191 
-1204 ISDDDDAP
+1204 
-1212 ELSIDDAP
+1212 
-1220 AVSEGETAEFTV
+1220 
-1232 RLSEASGRAVT
+1232 
-1243 VSYRTVDGTAV
+1243 
-1254 AGLDYAAT
+1254 
-1262 EGTLRY
+1262 
-1268 EPGETTQ
+1268 
-1275 AISVE
+1275 
-1280 TLADGLA
+1280 
-1287 DDVER
+1287 DVER

-1392 LTSGRWAAAGTQ
+1392 LTSSRWAAAGTQ

-1732 TAFRGRGLLTPYAR
+1732 TAFRGGGLLTPYAR

>member
-1 MPDITFLLVRSRL
+1 MHQRL

-39 VLLSSTAAP
+39 ALLSSTAAP

-110 FDQDEGYKGI
+110 FDQPEGYKGI

-135 NPAVATPPRGFTI
+135 NPAVATPPRGVTI

-277 EHFRVT
+277 ERFRVT

-504 SSPSGATLNYDT
+504 SSPSGATLNDDT

-533 GGNGGGGGDGG
+533 GGNGSGGGDGG
-544 GGGGGDGSRDVGELT
+544 GGGGGSRDVGELP

-689 SAASGLAVTVA
+689 SAASGLAVTV
-700 YRTVDGTAVAGL
+700 
-712 DYKSASGELRFEPG
+712 
-726 ETTQTVSVETLEDEL
+726 
-741 SEDAERFTVELSAAL
+741 
-756 GATVADGV
+756 
-764 GEGTISDDDDAPE
+764 
-777 LSIDDVPAVSEG
+777 
-789 ETAEFTV
+789 
-796 RLSEAS
+796 
-802 GRAVTVS
+802 S

-821 DYKSASGELRFEPGE
+821 DYKSALGELRFEPGE
-836 TTQTVSV
+836 AARTVTV
-843 ETLEDELSE
+843 ETLADELAE
-852 DAERFTV
+852 DTEQFTV
-859 ELSAALG
+859 ELSAPLG

-907 SEASGRAVTVSYRT
+907 SATSGRAVTVSYRT
-921 VDGTAVAGSD
+921 MDGTAVAGSD

-940 FEPGETTQTVSV
+940 FEPGETTQTVTV
-952 ETLADELAEDAE
+952 ETLADELAEDTE
-964 QFTVELSAALGATVA
+964 QFTVELSAPLGATVA

-1017 EASGR
+1017 ATSGR

-1044 SGELRFEPGETT
+1044 SGELRFEPGEAAR
-1056 QTVSVETLADELAE
+1056 TVTVETLADELAE
-1070 DAEQFTVELSAAL
+1070 DTEQFTVELSAPL

-1109 VPAVSEGETAEF
+1109 APAVSEGETAEF

-1133 TVSYRTVDGTAEAGL
+1133 TVSYRTVDGTAVAGS
-1148 DYKSASG
+1148 DYKSALGELRFEPGEAARTVTVETLADELAEDTEQFTVELSAPLGATVADGVGEGTISDDDDAPELSIDDAPAVSEGETAEFTVRLSATSGRAVTVSYRTVDGTAVAGSDYKSALG

-1191 SGATVSDGVGEGT
+1191 SVATVSDGIGEGT

-1232 RLSEASGRAVT
+1232 RLSEASGAAVS

-1254 AGLDYAAT
+1254 AGSDYKSASG
-1262 EGTLRY
+1262 ELRF
-1268 EPGETTQ
+1268 EPGEAARTVT
-1275 AISVE
+1275 VE
-1280 TLADGLA
+1280 TLADELA
-1287 DDVER
+1287 EDTEW

-1304 VADGTGVGTIT
+1304 VTDGTGVGTIT
-1315 DDVKERI
+1315 DGAKERI

-1377 ASQPSL
+1377 ASQPPL

-1392 LTSGRWAAAGTQ
+1392 LTSGRWAAAGAQ

-1416 FPARSQEEEGGDG
+1416 FPARSQEEEDGDG

-1488 GGRNSAAS
+1488 GGRNSAAG

-1525 SHYWGDIRI
+1525 SHYRGDIRI

-1633 GAGLEVGGGLRFQ
+1633 GTGLEVGGGLRFQ

-1656 YGRWLALHHG
+1656 YGRWLASHHG

-1722 RLDAQFGYGF
+1722 LLDAQFGYGF

-1753 ARGYRLGSRLALG
+1753 TRGYRLGSRLALG

>member
-1 MPDITFLLVRSRL
+1 MPDITGLLVRSRL
-14 ISGLEETLTRG
+14 SSGLEETLTRG

-39 VLLSSTAAP
+39 ALLSSTAAP

-97 RVHVDGVVRYDGG
+97 RVHVDGVVRVDGG
-110 FDQDEGYKGI
+110 FDQPEGYKGI
-120 RWTPSVGWEFNKNNS
+120 RWTPSVGWAFNKNNS
-135 NPAVATPPRGFTI
+135 NPAVATPPRGVTI

-174 PPSLHG
+174 PPSLKG

-277 EHFRVT
+277 ERFRVT

-413 GPTMPELSIGD
+413 GPTMPALSIGD

-504 SSPSGATLNYDT
+504 SSPSGATLNDDT

-544 GGGGGDGSRDVGELT
+544 GGGGGDGSRDVGELP

-700 YRTVDGTAVAGL
+700 YRTVDGTAVAGS

-726 ETTQTVSVETLEDEL
+726 EAARTVTVETLADEL
-741 SEDAERFTVELSAAL
+741 AEDTEQFTVELSAPL

-777 LSIDDVPAVSEG
+777 LSIDDAPAVSEG

-796 RLSEAS
+796 RLSATSGRAVTVSYRTVDGTAVAGSDYKSASGELRFEPGEAARTVTVETLADELAEDTEQFTVELSAPLGATVADGVGEGTISDDDDAPELSIDDAPAVSEGETAEFTVRLSATS

-859 ELSAALG
+859 ELSAASG
-866 ATVADG
+866 ATVSDG
-872 VGEGTIS
+872 IGEGTIS

-907 SEASGRAVTVSYRT
+907 SEASGA
-921 VDGTAVAGSD
+921 
-931 YKSASGELR
+931 
-940 FEPGETTQTVSV
+940 
-952 ETLADELAEDAE
+952 
-964 QFTVELSAALGATVA
+964 
-979 DGVGEGTISD
+979 
-989 DDDAP
+989 
-994 ELSIDDAPAVS
+994 AVS
-1005 EGETAEFTVRLS
+1005 
-1017 EASGR
+1017 
-1022 AVTVSYRTVDGT
+1022 
-1034 AVAGSDYKSA
+1034 
-1044 SGELRFEPGETT
+1044 
-1056 QTVSVETLADELAE
+1056 
-1070 DAEQFTVELSAAL
+1070 
-1083 GATVADGVGEGT
+1083 
-1095 ISDDDDAPELSIDD
+1095 
-1109 VPAVSEGETAEF
+1109 
-1121 TVRLSATSGRAV
+1121 
-1133 TVSYRTVDGTAEAGL
+1133 
-1148 DYKSASG
+1148 
-1155 ELRFEP
+1155 
-1161 GETTQTVSVET
+1161 
-1172 LEDELSEDAERFTV
+1172 
-1186 ELSAA
+1186 
-1191 SGATVSDGVGEGT
+1191 
-1204 ISDDDDAP
+1204 
-1212 ELSIDDAP
+1212 
-1220 AVSEGETAEFTV
+1220 
-1232 RLSEASGRAVT
+1232 

-1275 AISVE
+1275 TISAE

-1287 DDVER
+1287 EDVER

-1315 DDVKERI
+1315 DDAKERI

-1377 ASQPSL
+1377 ASQPPL

-1488 GGRNSAAS
+1488 GGRNSAAG

-1525 SHYWGDIRI
+1525 SHYRGDIRI

-1633 GAGLEVGGGLRFQ
+1633 GTGLEVGGGLRFQ

-1656 YGRWLALHHG
+1656 YGRWLASHHG

-1722 RLDAQFGYGF
+1722 HLDAQFGYGF

-1746 LSLAHDA
+1746 LSLTHDA

-1776 RREYPAAP
+1776 RRKYPAAP

>member
-1 MPDITFLLVRSRL
+1 MHQRL

-39 VLLSSTAAP
+39 ALLSSTAAP

-110 FDQDEGYKGI
+110 FDQPEGYKGI

-135 NPAVATPPRGFTI
+135 NPAVATPPRGVTI

-277 EHFRVT
+277 ERFRVT

-504 SSPSGATLNYDT
+504 SSPSGATLNDDT

-533 GGNGGGGGDGG
+533 GGNGSGGGDGG
-544 GGGGGDGSRDVGELT
+544 GGGGGSRDVGELP

-689 SAASGLAVTVA
+689 SAASGLAVTV
-700 YRTVDGTAVAGL
+700 
-712 DYKSASGELRFEPG
+712 
-726 ETTQTVSVETLEDEL
+726 
-741 SEDAERFTVELSAAL
+741 
-756 GATVADGV
+756 
-764 GEGTISDDDDAPE
+764 
-777 LSIDDVPAVSEG
+777 
-789 ETAEFTV
+789 
-796 RLSEAS
+796 
-802 GRAVTVS
+802 S

-821 DYKSASGELRFEPGE
+821 DYKSALGELRFEPGE
-836 TTQTVSV
+836 AARTVTV
-843 ETLEDELSE
+843 ETLADELAE
-852 DAERFTV
+852 DTEQFTV
-859 ELSAALG
+859 ELSAPLG

-907 SEASGRAVTVSYRT
+907 SATSGRAVTVSYRT

-940 FEPGETTQTVSV
+940 FEPGETTQTVTV
-952 ETLADELAEDAE
+952 ETLADELAEDTE
-964 QFTVELSAALGATVA
+964 QFTVELSAPLGATVA

-1017 EASGR
+1017 ATSGR

-1056 QTVSVETLADELAE
+1056 QTVTVETLADELAE
-1070 DAEQFTVELSAAL
+1070 DTEQFTVELSAPL

-1109 VPAVSEGETAEF
+1109 APAVSEGETAEF

-1133 TVSYRTVDGTAEAGL
+1133 TVSYRTVDGTAVAGS
-1148 DYKSASG
+1148 DYKSALGELRFEPGEAARTVTVETLADELAEDTEQFTVELSAPLGATVADGVGEGTISDDDDAPELSIDDAPAVSEGETAEFTVRLSATSGRAVTVSYRTVDGTAVAGSDYKSALG

-1191 SGATVSDGVGEGT
+1191 SVATVSDGIGEGT

-1232 RLSEASGRAVT
+1232 RLSEASGAAVS

-1254 AGLDYAAT
+1254 AGSDYKSASG
-1262 EGTLRY
+1262 ELRF
-1268 EPGETTQ
+1268 EPGEAARTVT
-1275 AISVE
+1275 VE
-1280 TLADGLA
+1280 TLADELA
-1287 DDVER
+1287 EDTEW

-1304 VADGTGVGTIT
+1304 VTDGTGVGTIT
-1315 DDVKERI
+1315 DGAKERI

-1377 ASQPSL
+1377 ASQPPL

-1392 LTSGRWAAAGTQ
+1392 LTSGRWAAAGAQ

-1416 FPARSQEEEGGDG
+1416 FPARSQEEEDGDG

-1488 GGRNSAAS
+1488 GGRNSAAG

-1525 SHYWGDIRI
+1525 SHYRGDIRI

-1633 GAGLEVGGGLRFQ
+1633 GTGLEVGGGLRFQ

-1656 YGRWLALHHG
+1656 YGRWLASHHG

-1722 RLDAQFGYGF
+1722 LLDAQFGYGF

-1753 ARGYRLGSRLALG
+1753 TRGYRLGSRLALG

>member
-1 MPDITFLLVRSRL
+1 
-14 ISGLEETLTRG
+14 
-25 SCLRRL
+25 
-31 VVPAMLVS
+31 MLVS
-39 VLLSSTAAP
+39 ALLSSTAAP

-110 FDQDEGYKGI
+110 FDQPEGYKGI

-135 NPAVATPPRGFTI
+135 NPAVATPPRGVTI

-239 AEAGTDYTAQSDTL
+239 AEEGTDYTAQSDTL

-277 EHFRVT
+277 ERFRVT

-346 AEAGTDY
+346 AAAGTDY

-504 SSPSGATLNYDT
+504 SSPSGATLNDDT

-533 GGNGGGGGDGG
+533 GGNGGGGGSDDGDG
-544 GGGGGDGSRDVGELT
+544 DGDGSRDVGELP
-559 TLSIDDATVVEG
+559 TLSIDDAMVVEG
-571 DLAKFEVTLS
+571 DLAKFEVALS

-689 SAASGLAVTVA
+689 SAASGLAVTV
-700 YRTVDGTAVAGL
+700 
-712 DYKSASGELRFEPG
+712 
-726 ETTQTVSVETLEDEL
+726 
-741 SEDAERFTVELSAAL
+741 
-756 GATVADGV
+756 
-764 GEGTISDDDDAPE
+764 
-777 LSIDDVPAVSEG
+777 
-789 ETAEFTV
+789 
-796 RLSEAS
+796 
-802 GRAVTVS
+802 S

-852 DAERFTV
+852 DT
-859 ELSAALG
+859 
-866 ATVADG
+866 
-872 VGEGTIS
+872 
-879 DDDDAPELSIDDA
+879 
-892 PAVSEGETAEFTVRL
+892 
-907 SEASGRAVTVSYRT
+907 
-921 VDGTAVAGSD
+921 
-931 YKSASGELR
+931 
-940 FEPGETTQTVSV
+940 
-952 ETLADELAEDAE
+952 E
-964 QFTVELSAALGATVA
+964 QFTVELSA
-979 DGVGEGTISD
+979 
-989 DDDAP
+989 P
-994 ELSIDDAPAVS
+994 
-1005 EGETAEFTVRLS
+1005 
-1017 EASGR
+1017 
-1022 AVTVSYRTVDGT
+1022 
-1034 AVAGSDYKSA
+1034 
-1044 SGELRFEPGETT
+1044 
-1056 QTVSVETLADELAE
+1056 
-1070 DAEQFTVELSAAL
+1070 L

-1133 TVSYRTVDGTAEAGL
+1133 TVSYRTVDGTAVAGS

-1161 GETTQTVSVET
+1161 GEAARTVSVET
-1172 LEDELSEDAERFTV
+1172 LADELAEDTEQFTV
-1186 ELSAA
+1186 ELSAPL
-1191 SGATVSDGVGEGT
+1191 GATVADGVGEGTISDDDDAPELSIDDVPAVSEGETAEFTVRLSATSGRAVTVSYRTVDGTAVAGSDYKSASGELRFEPEEAARTVSVETLADELAEDTEQFTVELSAPLGATVADGVGEGT

-1232 RLSEASGRAVT
+1232 RLSEASGAAVS

-1275 AISVE
+1275 TISAE

-1287 DDVER
+1287 EDVER

-1315 DDVKERI
+1315 DDAKERI

-1377 ASQPSL
+1377 ASQPPL

-1488 GGRNSAAS
+1488 GGRNSAAG

-1525 SHYWGDIRI
+1525 SHYRGDIRI

-1633 GAGLEVGGGLRFQ
+1633 GTGLEVGGGLRFQ

-1656 YGRWLALHHG
+1656 YGRWLASHHG
-1666 TLQEWGFGA
+1666 TLQEWGFGT

-1766 PSASVSIEAQ
+1766 PSASVSIEAE
-1776 RREYPAAP
+1776 RREHPAAP